1 MKKILTLMAA
11 MSACAGTAMASD
23 FNFAD
28 PTKDAEKPGSDLN
41 YNETAKAFSFT
52 VTKDDEITLT
62 ATGDVTVKLGGAVLT
77 AADGKYK
84 ATADGELTIE
94 LGTSAVTK
102 IVVVSSNSR
111 LVQAE
116 IEKAQDKMGEAI
128 AAVAKYVNY
137 LDFYNKVQ
145 EEISKAGQKVQD
157 VKAKLA
163 ELKEANNVTDD
174 NREAL
179 IAELTSTT
187 LLADDN
193 YGAVVM
199 AENAIAKADEAFA
212 KYKEIVEVDSKIA
225 TSALDKANGTATK
238 DEWRDNGG
246 EAINNTTMFTHNLK
260 AVKNNRGDVTGTAL
274 DGFKTTWIEG
284 EWKSLKDSVNTI
296 KNDALAEL
304 GKYPNSFKGYKYV
317 KSDFFYYENGSDE
330 NDPDNGKLWVNDDV
344 LTDQAAFQ
352 AKYQEVVAK
361 LRNVIARANFER
373 DNLKTVNDLTAK
385 VNKVDDALKAGAPF
399 ALDADN
405 DFNLLKEQ
413 ITAMQ
418 TEISNSEN
426 RYMYGQDELSTF
438 VTNISGVSTMLDAFY
453 TELVGKARTDLE
465 AKLDAAQKNLT
476 KVSYEVSA
484 KYEHESATQVEYQ
497 KQFSEQQN
505 KLDEVKKNV
514 AASAFPT
521 VQTDYKAFAD
531 RISNINKK
539 VDEIW
544 GTTLSSQKQEILTH
558 NQEAKDQIFKAIDA
572 VRADYSLYVEKIN
585 TWITDDATKAAAT
598 DLKANLNKLFS
609 IVNGLDDMKA
619 EVTEAV
625 DKMTENIK
633 KESDEEFGAHYEAN
647 KNIYRLTDDK
657 VKGYLNSTETV
668 SNTIYNELKAAAK
681 TANAK
686 AYYFVQHSYNIKS
699 IDWADDLIKTAKRNV
714 KTGDRNEKMSAAAAA
729 KFKVAY
735 GKIREKDLT
744 APEGQQGEG
753 YVKIAETE
761 IDRLNT
767 YDVDA
772 ADFKDNILADKV
784 VKNKDGKRELPEK
797 FIAPVETAVKALN
810 EELESYTTQ
819 YELIYEK
826 KVEWNTAKAKE
837 DELQAKVD
845 AWEEA
850 NKVAAENHF
859 NVNKELTLVN
869 EDLAKALENLE
880 EGCLTAKKCEDAT
893 NKALENYEVKMYM
906 IQHFTEAKANEAA
919 APVVSAKVAEVEKA
933 IADARTKVADYADD
947 IKNKAN
953 AELNTIDGKL
963 TTLKKSIDLSVKKNE
978 IAANKDGFI
987 ASLTTLAGDV
997 TKVLEAAA
1005 QAAKDADLDYNG
1017 DGKVNVQDLVDADA
1031 DFQKTGD
1038 GFTFYKFL
1046 DAYLEYLSK

>member
-23 FNFAD
+23 FNFAN
-28 PTKDAEKPGSDLN
+28 PTVDAKEDGSSLKYD
-41 YNETAKAFSFT
+41 ETAKAFSFT
-52 VTKDDEITLT
+52 VTAEDEITLT
-62 ATGDVTVKLGGAVLT
+62 ATGAVTVKLNGTALT
-77 AADGKYK
+77 AVGGKYT
-84 ATADGELTIE
+84 ATSDGTLTIE

-116 IEKAQDKMGEAI
+116 IEKAQVKMGEAI
-128 AAVAKYVNY
+128 AAVAKYVGY
-137 LDFYNKVQ
+137 GVFYNAVQ
-145 EEISKAGQKVQD
+145 AEVSKAGQKVQD

-163 ELKEANNVTDD
+163 VLKETNSVTDA
-174 NREAL
+174 NRVAL
-179 IAELTSTT
+179 IAELNSDV
-187 LLADDN
+187 LLADGN
-193 YGAVVM
+193 YGAVKM
-199 AENAIAKADEAFA
+199 AENAVAEAETTFALFNKIIDTDAKEN
-212 KYKEIVEVDSKIA
+212 
-225 TSALDKANGTATK
+225 ALNALTKANGVATRG
-238 DEWRDNGG
+238 EWMVNGG
-246 EAINNTTMFTHNLK
+246 EKINNTTMFTHNLK
-260 AVKNNRGDVTGTAL
+260 AVKNQLGSVTKVEL
-274 DGFKTTWIEG
+274 DGFKTTWIES
-284 EWKSLKDSVNTI
+284 EWKNLNDEVNITI
-296 KNDALAEL
+296 KNAAVAEL
-304 GKYPNSFKGYKYV
+304 GKFPKAFV
-317 KSDFFYYENGSDE
+317 E
-330 NDPDNGKLWVNDDV
+330 NDE
-344 LTDQAAFQ
+344 QAFIEM
-352 AKYQEVVAK
+352 YQEVVEK

-385 VNKVDDALKAGAPF
+385 VNKVDAALKAGAPF
-399 ALDADN
+399 VLDADN
-405 DFNLLKEQ
+405 DFTLLKEQ

-418 TEISNSEN
+418 TEINSSEN
-426 RYMYGQDELSTF
+426 RYMYSQDNFSEF
-438 VTNISGVSTMLDAFY
+438 VNTISGVSTKLDGFY
-453 TELVGKARTDLE
+453 TELVGKARTDLQ
-465 AKLDAAQKNLT
+465 AKLKAAQENLT

-484 KYEHESATQVEYQ
+484 KYEHESATQKEYQ

-505 KLDEVKKNV
+505 KLDKVKNDVK
-514 AASAFPT
+514 ASTFPT
-521 VQTDYKAFAD
+521 VQTDYKTFVD
-531 RISNINKK
+531 QISNINKK

-544 GTTLSSQKQEILTH
+544 GTTLSSQKAEILTH
-558 NQEAKDQIFKAIDA
+558 NQAAKDQIFKAIDA

-585 TWITDDATKAAAT
+585 TWINDDATKKAAT
-598 DLKANLNKLFS
+598 DLKANLNELFS

-647 KNIYRLTDDK
+647 KNIYRLTEDK
-657 VKGYLNSTETV
+657 VTGYLNSTKTV
-668 SNTIYNELKAAAK
+668 SDAIYDELKEAAT
-681 TANAK
+681 TANDK
-686 AYYFVQHSYNIKS
+686 AYDFVKTNTGYGVKS
-699 IDWADDLIKTAKRNV
+699 IRWATNLISDAKRNV
-714 KTGDRNEKMSAAAAA
+714 KTGDKNEKMSAEAAA
-729 KFKVAY
+729 KFKAAY
-735 GKIREKDLT
+735 DKIAQKDLT
-744 APEGQQGEG
+744 APKGEQGEG

-761 IDRLNT
+761 IERLYH
-767 YDVDA
+767 YDINK

-784 VKNKDGKRELPEK
+784 VKNKEGKRELPEQY
-797 FIAPVETAVKALN
+797 IAPVETAVNALN
-810 EELESYTTQ
+810 KELASYTAQ
-819 YELIYEK
+819 YKDIYAL
-826 KVEWNTAKAKE
+826 KVDWNTAKAKE

-845 AWEEA
+845 AWEKA
-850 NKVAAENHF
+850 NNVAAENHF

-869 EDLAKALENLE
+869 EDLANTLKNLE
-880 EGCLTAKKCEDAT
+880 KGCLTATKCQDAT
-893 NKALENYEVKMYM
+893 DKAKENYAVKMYM

-933 IADARTKVADYADD
+933 IADARTKVAVYADD

-953 AELNTIDGKL
+953 ADLNTIEGKL
-963 TTLKKSIDLSVKKNE
+963 TDLKNSIDASVKANT

>member
-23 FNFAD
+23 FNFAN
-28 PTKDAEKPGSDLN
+28 PTVDAKEDGSSPLKYDK
-41 YNETAKAFSFT
+41 TAKSFSFT
-52 VTKDDEITLT
+52 VTAEDEITLT
-62 ATGDVTVKLGGAVLT
+62 ATGNVTVKLNGTALT
-77 AADGKYK
+77 AENGKYK
-84 ATADGELTIE
+84 AKADGELTIE

-116 IEKAQDKMGEAI
+116 IEKAQVKMGDAI

-145 EEISKAGQKVQD
+145 EEISKAGRKVQD

-163 ELKEANNVTDD
+163 ELKETNSVTDD

-187 LLADDN
+187 LLADGN
-193 YGAVVM
+193 YGAVKM
-199 AENAIAKADEAFA
+199 AENAVAEAETTFALFNKIIGTEKEGDDAKVAID
-212 KYKEIVEVDSKIA
+212 
-225 TSALDKANGTATK
+225 ALNKANGTATQG
-238 DEWRDNGG
+238 EWMVNGG
-246 EAINNTTMFTHNLK
+246 EKINNTTMFTHNLK
-260 AVKNNRGDVTGTAL
+260 AVKKYGVVTGTEL
-274 DGFKTTWIEG
+274 DGFKTTWIE
-284 EWKSLKDSVNTI
+284 SVWNNLNKEVNETI
-296 KNDALAEL
+296 KNAAVAEL
-304 GKYPNSFKGYKYV
+304 GKFPKAFV
-317 KSDFFYYENGSDE
+317 E
-330 NDPDNGKLWVNDDV
+330 NDE
-344 LTDQAAFQ
+344 QAFIEM
-352 AKYQEVVAK
+352 YQEVVEK

-385 VNKVDDALKAGAPF
+385 VNKVDAALKAGAPF
-399 ALDADN
+399 VLDADN
-405 DFNLLKEQ
+405 DFTLLKEQ

-418 TEISNSEN
+418 TEINSSEN
-426 RYMYGQDELSTF
+426 RYMYSQDNFSEF
-438 VTNISGVSTMLDAFY
+438 VNTISGVSTKLDGFY
-453 TELVGKARTDLE
+453 TELVGKARTDLQT
-465 AKLDAAQKNLT
+465 KLKAAQENLT

-484 KYEHESATQVEYQ
+484 KYEHESATQKEYQ

-505 KLDEVKKNV
+505 KLDKVKKDV
-514 AASAFPT
+514 TDSTFPT
-521 VQTDYKAFAD
+521 VQTDYKTFVD
-531 RISNINKK
+531 QISNINKK

-544 GTTLSSQKQEILTH
+544 GTTLSKQKAEINTH
-558 NQEAKDQIFKAIDA
+558 NQEAKNQIFKAIDA

-585 TWITDDATKAAAT
+585 TWIEDDATKKAAT
-598 DLKANLNKLFS
+598 DLKANLNELFS

-647 KNIYRLTDDK
+647 KNIYRLTEDK
-657 VKGYLNSTETV
+657 VKGYLNSTKTV
-668 SNTIYNELKAAAK
+668 SDAIYDELKEAATTANDKAYDFVMNGYSVNTIGWANELIKAA
-681 TANAK
+681 
-686 AYYFVQHSYNIKS
+686 
-699 IDWADDLIKTAKRNV
+699 KRKV
-714 KTGDRNEKMSAAAAA
+714 KTGDKNEKMSAEAAA
-729 KFKVAY
+729 KFKAAY
-735 GKIREKDLT
+735 DKIAQKDLT
-744 APEGQQGEG
+744 APKGEQGEG

-761 IDRLNT
+761 IERLYN
-767 YDVDA
+767 YDINK

-784 VKNKDGKRELPEK
+784 VKNKEGKRELPEQY
-797 FIAPVETAVKALN
+797 IAPVETAVNALN
-810 EELESYTTQ
+810 NELESYKAQ
-819 YELIYEK
+819 YKDIYAL
-826 KVEWNTAKAKE
+826 KVDWNTAKAKE

-845 AWEEA
+845 AWEKA
-850 NKVAAENHF
+850 NNVAAENHF
-859 NVNKELTLVN
+859 NVNKELTAVN
-869 EDLAKALENLE
+869 ENLAKTLENLE
-880 EGCLTAKKCEDAT
+880 KGCLTATKCQDAT
-893 NKALENYEVKMYM
+893 DKAKENYAVKMYM

-953 AELNTIDGKL
+953 ADLNTIDGKL
-963 TTLKKSIDLSVKKNE
+963 TTLKNSIDASVKANT

-987 ASLTTLAGDV
+987 ASLTTLADDV

-1017 DGKVNVQDLVDADA
+1017 DGKVNVQDLLDADA
-1031 DFQKTGD
+1031 EFQNSGD
-1038 GFTFYKFL
+1038 GFTFYKFF

>member
-23 FNFAD
+23 FNFAN
-28 PTKDAEKPGSDLN
+28 PSVDAKEEGSALT

-52 VTKDDEITLT
+52 VTAEDEITLT
-62 ATGDVTVKLGGAVLT
+62 ATGDVTVKLNGSTLT
-77 AADGKYK
+77 AVDGKYK
-84 ATADGELTIE
+84 ATADGTLTIE

-116 IEKAQDKMGEAI
+116 IEKAQVKMGEAI
-128 AAVAKYVNY
+128 AAVAKYVGY
-137 LDFYNKVQ
+137 GDFYNAVQ
-145 EEISKAGQKVQD
+145 AEVSKAGQKVQD

-163 ELKEANNVTDD
+163 VLKETNSVTDA
-174 NREAL
+174 NRVAL
-179 IAELTSTT
+179 IAELNSDV
-187 LLADDN
+187 LLADGN
-193 YGAVVM
+193 YGAVKM
-199 AENAIAKADEAFA
+199 AENAVAEAETTFALFNKIIDTDAKEN
-212 KYKEIVEVDSKIA
+212 
-225 TSALDKANGTATK
+225 ALNALTKANGVATQG
-238 DEWRDNGG
+238 EWMVNGG
-246 EAINNTTMFTHNLK
+246 VKINNTTMFTHNLK
-260 AVKNNRGDVTGTAL
+260 AVKNQLGIVTKVEL
-274 DGFKTTWIEG
+274 DGFKTTWIES
-284 EWKSLKDSVNTI
+284 EWKNLNDEVNITI
-296 KNDALAEL
+296 KNAAVAEL
-304 GKYPNSFKGYKYV
+304 GKFPKAFVDN
-317 KSDFFYYENGSDE
+317 DE
-330 NDPDNGKLWVNDDV
+330 
-344 LTDQAAFQ
+344 QAFIEM
-352 AKYQEVVAK
+352 YQEVVEK
-361 LRNVIARANFER
+361 LHNVIARANFER

-385 VNKVDDALKAGAPF
+385 VNKVDAALKAGAPF
-399 ALDADN
+399 VLDADN
-405 DFNLLKEQ
+405 DFTLLKEQ

-418 TEISNSEN
+418 TEISSSEN
-426 RYMYGQDELSTF
+426 RYMYSQDNFSEF
-438 VTNISGVSTMLDAFY
+438 VNTISGVSTMLDGFY
-453 TELVGKARTDLE
+453 TELVGKARTDLQT
-465 AKLDAAQKNLT
+465 KLKAAQENLT

-484 KYEHESATQVEYQ
+484 KYEHESATQKEYQ

-521 VQTDYKAFAD
+521 VQTDYKAFVD
-531 RISNINKK
+531 QISNINKK

-544 GTTLSSQKQEILTH
+544 GTTLSSQKAEINTH
-558 NQEAKDQIFKAIDA
+558 NQAAKKKIFDAIDA

-585 TWITDDATKAAAT
+585 TWINDDATKKAAT
-598 DLKANLNKLFS
+598 DLKANLNELFS

-647 KNIYRLTDDK
+647 KNIYRLTEDK
-657 VKGYLNSTETV
+657 VTGYLNSTKTV
-668 SNTIYNELKAAAK
+668 SDAIYDELKEAAT

-686 AYYFVQHSYNIKS
+686 AYDFVKTNTGYGVKS
-699 IDWADDLIKTAKRNV
+699 IRWANNLISDAKYNV
-714 KTGDRNEKMSAAAAA
+714 KTGDKNEKMSAEAAA
-729 KFKVAY
+729 KFKAAY
-735 GKIREKDLT
+735 DKIAQKDLT
-744 APEGQQGEG
+744 APKGEQGEG

-761 IDRLNT
+761 IERLYN
-767 YDVDA
+767 YDINK

-784 VKNKDGKRELPEK
+784 VKNKEGKRELPEQY
-797 FIAPVETAVKALN
+797 IAPVETAVNALN
-810 EELESYTTQ
+810 NELESYKAQ
-819 YELIYEK
+819 YKDIYAL
-826 KVEWNTAKAKE
+826 KVDWNTAKAKE

-845 AWEEA
+845 AWEKA
-850 NKVAAENHF
+850 NNVAAENHF
-859 NVNKELTLVN
+859 NVNKELTAVN
-869 EDLAKALENLE
+869 ENLAKTLENLE
-880 EGCLTAKKCEDAT
+880 KGCLTATKCQDAT
-893 NKALENYEVKMYM
+893 DKAKENYAVKMYM

-953 AELNTIDGKL
+953 ADLNTIDGKL
-963 TTLKKSIDLSVKKNE
+963 TTLKNSIDASVKANT

-1017 DGKVNVQDLVDADA
+1017 DGKVDVKDLVDADA
-1031 DFQKTGD
+1031 DFQNTGD

>member
-23 FNFAD
+23 FNFAN
-28 PTKDAEKPGSDLN
+28 PTVDAKEDGSSLKYD
-41 YNETAKAFSFT
+41 ETAKAFSFT
-52 VTKDDEITLT
+52 VTAEDEITLT
-62 ATGDVTVKLGGAVLT
+62 ATGAVTVKLNGTALT
-77 AADGKYK
+77 AVGGKYT
-84 ATADGELTIE
+84 ATSDGTLTIE

-116 IEKAQDKMGEAI
+116 IEKAQAKMGEAV

-163 ELKEANNVTDD
+163 VLKETNSVTDA
-174 NREAL
+174 NRVAL
-179 IAELTSTT
+179 IAELNSDV
-187 LLADDN
+187 LLADGN
-193 YGAVVM
+193 YGAVKM
-199 AENAIAKADEAFA
+199 AENAVAEAETTFALFNKIIDTDAKEN
-212 KYKEIVEVDSKIA
+212 
-225 TSALDKANGTATK
+225 ALNALTKANGVATQG
-238 DEWRDNGG
+238 EWMVNGG
-246 EAINNTTMFTHNLK
+246 EKINNTTMFTHNLK
-260 AVKNNRGDVTGTAL
+260 AVKNHLGIVTKVEL
-274 DGFKTTWIEG
+274 DGFKTTWIES
-284 EWKSLKDSVNTI
+284 EWKNLNKEVNETI
-296 KNDALAEL
+296 KNAAVAEL
-304 GKYPNSFKGYKYV
+304 GKFPKAFVDN
-317 KSDFFYYENGSDE
+317 DE
-330 NDPDNGKLWVNDDV
+330 
-344 LTDQAAFQ
+344 QAFIEM
-352 AKYQEVVAK
+352 YQEVVEK
-361 LRNVIARANFER
+361 LHNVIARANFER

-385 VNKVDDALKAGAPF
+385 VNKVDAALKAGAPF
-399 ALDADN
+399 VLDADN
-405 DFNLLKEQ
+405 DFTLLKEQ

-418 TEISNSEN
+418 TEISSSEN
-426 RYMYGQDELSTF
+426 RYMYSQDNFSEF
-438 VTNISGVSTMLDAFY
+438 VNTISGVSTKLDGFY
-453 TELVGKARTDLE
+453 TELVGKARTDLQT
-465 AKLDAAQKNLT
+465 KLKAAQENLT

-484 KYEHESATQVEYQ
+484 KYEHESATQKEYQ

-521 VQTDYKAFAD
+521 VQTDYKTFVD
-531 RISNINKK
+531 QISNINKK

-544 GTTLSSQKQEILTH
+544 GTTLSSQKAEINTH
-558 NQEAKDQIFKAIDA
+558 NQAAKKKIFDAIDA

-585 TWITDDATKAAAT
+585 TWINDDATKKAAT
-598 DLKANLNKLFS
+598 DLKANLNELFS

-647 KNIYRLTDDK
+647 KNIYRLTEDK
-657 VKGYLNSTETV
+657 VTGYLNSTKTV
-668 SNTIYNELKAAAK
+668 SDAIYDELKEAAT

-686 AYYFVQHSYNIKS
+686 AYDFVKTNTGYGVKS
-699 IDWADDLIKTAKRNV
+699 IRWANNLISDAKYNV
-714 KTGDRNEKMSAAAAA
+714 KTGDKNEKMSAEAAA
-729 KFKVAY
+729 KFKAAY
-735 GKIREKDLT
+735 DKIAQKDLT
-744 APEGQQGEG
+744 APKGEQGEG

-761 IDRLNT
+761 IERLYN
-767 YDVDA
+767 YDINK

-784 VKNKDGKRELPEK
+784 VKNKEGKRELPEQY
-797 FIAPVETAVKALN
+797 IAPVETAVNALN
-810 EELESYTTQ
+810 NELESYKAQ
-819 YELIYEK
+819 YKDIYAL
-826 KVEWNTAKAKE
+826 KVDWNTAKAKE

-845 AWEEA
+845 AWEKA
-850 NKVAAENHF
+850 NNVAAENHF
-859 NVNKELTLVN
+859 NVNKELTAVN
-869 EDLAKALENLE
+869 ENLAKTLENLE
-880 EGCLTAKKCEDAT
+880 KGCLTATKCQDAT
-893 NKALENYEVKMYM
+893 DKAKENYAVKMYM

-953 AELNTIDGKL
+953 ADLNTIDGKL
-963 TTLKKSIDLSVKKNE
+963 TTLKNSIDASVKANT

-1017 DGKVNVQDLVDADA
+1017 DGKVDVKDLVDADA
-1031 DFQKTGD
+1031 DFQNTGD

>member
-23 FNFAD
+23 FNFAN
-28 PTKDAEKPGSDLN
+28 PTVDAKEDGSALT

-52 VTKDDEITLT
+52 VTAEDEITLT
-62 ATGDVTVKLGGAVLT
+62 ATGDVTVKLNGSTLT
-77 AADGKYK
+77 AVDGKYK
-84 ATADGELTIE
+84 ATADGTLTIE

-116 IEKAQDKMGEAI
+116 IEKAQVKMGEAI
-128 AAVAKYVNY
+128 AAVAKYVGY
-137 LDFYNKVQ
+137 GDFYNAVQ
-145 EEISKAGQKVQD
+145 AEVSKAGQKVQD

-163 ELKEANNVTDD
+163 VLKETNSVTDA
-174 NREAL
+174 NRVAL
-179 IAELTSTT
+179 IAELNSDV
-187 LLADDN
+187 LLADGN
-193 YGAVVM
+193 YGAVKI
-199 AENAIAKADEAFA
+199 AENAVAEAETTFALFNKIIDTDAKEN
-212 KYKEIVEVDSKIA
+212 
-225 TSALDKANGTATK
+225 ALNALTKANGVATQG
-238 DEWRDNGG
+238 EWMVNGG
-246 EAINNTTMFTHNLK
+246 VKINNTTMFTHNLK
-260 AVKNNRGDVTGTAL
+260 AVKNQLGIVTKVEL
-274 DGFKTTWIEG
+274 DGFKTTWIKS
-284 EWKSLKDSVNTI
+284 EWKNLNDEVNITI
-296 KNDALAEL
+296 KNAAVAEL
-304 GKYPNSFKGYKYV
+304 GKFPKAFV
-317 KSDFFYYENGSDE
+317 E
-330 NDPDNGKLWVNDDV
+330 NDE
-344 LTDQAAFQ
+344 QAFVEMY
-352 AKYQEVVAK
+352 KEVVEK

-385 VNKVDDALKAGAPF
+385 VNKVDAALKAGAPF

-405 DFNLLKEQ
+405 DFTLLKEQ

-418 TEISNSEN
+418 TEINSSEN
-426 RYMYGQDELSTF
+426 RYMYSQDNFSEF
-438 VTNISGVSTMLDAFY
+438 VNTISGVSTKLDGFY

-484 KYEHESATQVEYQ
+484 KYEHESATQKEYQ

-505 KLDEVKKNV
+505 KLDKVKNDVK
-514 AASAFPT
+514 ASTFPT
-521 VQTDYKAFAD
+521 VQTDYKTFVD
-531 RISNINKK
+531 QISNINKK

-544 GTTLSSQKQEILTH
+544 GTTLSSQKAEILTH
-558 NQEAKDQIFKAIDA
+558 NQAAKDQIFKAIDA

-585 TWITDDATKAAAT
+585 TWINDDATKKAAT
-598 DLKANLNKLFS
+598 DLKANLNELFS

-647 KNIYRLTDDK
+647 KNIYRLTEDK
-657 VKGYLNSTETV
+657 VTGYLNSTKTV
-668 SNTIYNELKAAAK
+668 SDAIYDELKEAAT
-681 TANAK
+681 TANDK
-686 AYYFVQHSYNIKS
+686 AYDFVKTNTGYGVKS
-699 IDWADDLIKTAKRNV
+699 IRWATNLISDAKRNV
-714 KTGDRNEKMSAAAAA
+714 KTGDKNEKMSVEAAA
-729 KFKVAY
+729 KFKAAY
-735 GKIREKDLT
+735 DKIAQKDLT
-744 APEGQQGEG
+744 APKGEQGEG

-761 IDRLNT
+761 IERLYN
-767 YDVDA
+767 YDINK

-784 VKNKDGKRELPEK
+784 VKNKEGKRELPEQY
-797 FIAPVETAVKALN
+797 IAPVETAVNALN
-810 EELESYTTQ
+810 KELASYTAQ
-819 YELIYEK
+819 YKDIYAL
-826 KVEWNTAKAKE
+826 KVDWNTAKAKE

-845 AWEEA
+845 AWEKA
-850 NKVAAENHF
+850 NNVAAENHF

-869 EDLAKALENLE
+869 EDLANTLKNLE
-880 EGCLTAKKCEDAT
+880 KGCLIATKCQDAT
-893 NKALENYEVKMYM
+893 DKAKENYAVKMYM

-933 IADARTKVADYADD
+933 IADARTKVAVYADD

-953 AELNTIDGKL
+953 ADLNTIDGKL
-963 TTLKKSIDLSVKKNE
+963 TDLKKSIDLSVEKNT

-987 ASLTTLAGDV
+987 ANLTTLAGDV

-1017 DGKVNVQDLVDADA
+1017 DGKVDVKDLVDADA
-1031 DFQKTGD
+1031 DFQNTGD

>member
-23 FNFAD
+23 FNFAN
-28 PTKDAEKPGSDLN
+28 PTVDAKEDGSSLKYD
-41 YNETAKAFSFT
+41 ETAKAFSFT
-52 VTKDDEITLT
+52 VTAEDEITLT
-62 ATGDVTVKLGGAVLT
+62 ATGDVTVKLNGSTLT
-77 AADGKYK
+77 AVDGKYK
-84 ATADGELTIE
+84 ATADGTLTIE

-111 LVQAE
+111 KVQTE
-116 IEKAQDKMGEAI
+116 IEKAQAKMGEAI
-128 AAVAKYVNY
+128 AAVAKYVGY
-137 LDFYNKVQ
+137 SEFYNKVQ
-145 EEISKAGQKVQD
+145 AEVSKAGQKVQD

-163 ELKEANNVTDD
+163 VLKETNKVTNE
-174 NREAL
+174 NRDAL
-179 IAELTSTT
+179 IAELNSTT
-187 LLADDN
+187 LLADGT
-193 YGAVVM
+193 YGAVKM
-199 AENAIAKADEAFA
+199 AEDAIAKADATFA
-212 KYKEIVEVDSKIA
+212 LFTKIIDTDA
-225 TSALDKANGTATK
+225 KVALDALTKANGTATQG
-238 DEWRDNGG
+238 EWVVNGG
-246 EAINNTTMFTHNLK
+246 EKINNTTMFTHNLK
-260 AVKNNRGDVTGTAL
+260 AVKNHGIVTGTAL
-274 DGFKTTWIEG
+274 DGFKTTWIES
-284 EWKSLKDSVNTI
+284 EWKNLNDEVNKTI
-296 KNDALAEL
+296 KDAAVAEL
-304 GKYPNSFKGYKYV
+304 GKYPNAFV
-317 KSDFFYYENGSDE
+317 E
-330 NDPDNGKLWVNDDV
+330 NDE
-344 LTDQAAFQ
+344 QAFVAM
-352 AKYQEVVAK
+352 YNEVVEK

-385 VNKVDDALKAGAPF
+385 VNKVDAALKAGAPF

-405 DFNLLKEQ
+405 DFTLLKEQ

-418 TEISNSEN
+418 TEINSSEN
-426 RYMYGQDELSTF
+426 RYMYSQDNFSEF
-438 VTNISGVSTMLDAFY
+438 VNTISGVSTKLDGFY
-453 TELVGKARTDLE
+453 TELVGKARTDLQ
-465 AKLDAAQKNLT
+465 AKLKAAQENLT

-484 KYEHESATQVEYQ
+484 KYEHESATQKEYQ

-505 KLDEVKKNV
+505 KLDKVKNDVK
-514 AASAFPT
+514 ASTFPT
-521 VQTDYKAFAD
+521 VQTDYKTFVD
-531 RISNINKK
+531 QVSNINKK

-544 GTTLSSQKQEILTH
+544 GTTLSSQKAEINTH
-558 NQEAKDQIFKAIDA
+558 NQAAKNQIFKAIDA

-585 TWITDDATKAAAT
+585 TWINDDATKKAAT
-598 DLKANLNKLFS
+598 DLKANLNELFS

-647 KNIYRLTDDK
+647 KNIYRLTEDK
-657 VKGYLNSTETV
+657 VTGYLNSTKTV
-668 SNTIYNELKAAAK
+668 SDAIYDELKEAAT

-686 AYYFVQHSYNIKS
+686 AYNFVKTNTNYGVKS
-699 IDWADDLIKTAKRNV
+699 IRWANNLISDAKYNV
-714 KTGDRNEKMSAAAAA
+714 KTGDKNEKMSAEAAA
-729 KFKVAY
+729 KFKAAY
-735 GKIREKDLT
+735 DKIAQKDLT
-744 APEGQQGEG
+744 APKGEQGEG

-761 IDRLNT
+761 IERLYN
-767 YDVDA
+767 YDINK

-784 VKNKDGKRELPEK
+784 VKNKEGKRELPEQY
-797 FIAPVETAVKALN
+797 IAPVETAVNALN
-810 EELESYTTQ
+810 KELESYTAQ
-819 YELIYEK
+819 YKDIYAL
-826 KVEWNTAKAKE
+826 KVDWNTAKAKE

-845 AWEEA
+845 AWEKA
-850 NKVAAENHF
+850 NNVAAENHF

-869 EDLAKALENLE
+869 EDLANTLKNLE
-880 EGCLTAKKCEDAT
+880 KGCLTATKCQDAT
-893 NKALENYEVKMYM
+893 DKAKENYAVKMYM

-953 AELNTIDGKL
+953 ADLNTIEGKL
-963 TTLKKSIDLSVKKNE
+963 TTLKNSIDASVKANT

>member
-23 FNFAD
+23 FNFAN
-28 PTKDAEKPGSDLN
+28 PSVDAKEEGSALT

-52 VTKDDEITLT
+52 VTAEDEITLT
-62 ATGDVTVKLGGAVLT
+62 ATGDVTVKLNGTALT
-77 AADGKYK
+77 AEDGKYK
-84 ATADGELTIE
+84 ATADGTLTIE

-116 IEKAQDKMGEAI
+116 IEKAQVKMGEAI
-128 AAVAKYVNY
+128 AAVAKYVGY
-137 LDFYNKVQ
+137 GDFYNKVQ
-145 EEISKAGQKVQD
+145 AEISKAGQKVQD

-163 ELKEANNVTDD
+163 ELKETNKVTDD

-187 LLADDN
+187 LLADGN
-193 YGAVVM
+193 YGAVKM
-199 AENAIAKADEAFA
+199 AENAVAEAETTFALFNKIIDTDAKEN
-212 KYKEIVEVDSKIA
+212 
-225 TSALDKANGTATK
+225 ALNALTHANGPANQG
-238 DEWRDNGG
+238 EWIHYKG
-246 EAINNTTMFTHNLK
+246 EKINNTNLFTHNLK
-260 AVKNNRGDVTGTAL
+260 AVKNNLGFVTGTEL
-274 DGFKTTWIEG
+274 DGFKTTWIES
-284 EWKSLKDSVNTI
+284 EWKKLNDEVNITI
-296 KNDALAEL
+296 KNAAVAEL
-304 GKYPNSFKGYKYV
+304 GKFPKAFV
-317 KSDFFYYENGSDE
+317 E
-330 NDPDNGKLWVNDDV
+330 NDE
-344 LTDQAAFQ
+344 QAFVEMY
-352 AKYQEVVAK
+352 KEVVEK

-385 VNKVDDALKAGAPF
+385 VNKVDAALKAGAPF
-399 ALDADN
+399 ALNADN
-405 DFNLLKEQ
+405 DFTLLKEQ

-418 TEISNSEN
+418 TEINSSEN
-426 RYMYGQDELSTF
+426 RYMYSQDNFTEF
-438 VTNISGVSTMLDAFY
+438 VNTISGVSTKLDGFY

-484 KYEHESATQVEYQ
+484 KYEHESATQIKYQ

-505 KLDEVKKNV
+505 SLDKVKKEV
-514 AASAFPT
+514 AASTFPT
-521 VQTDYKAFAD
+521 VQTDYKAFVD
-531 RISNINKK
+531 QISNINKK

-544 GTTLSSQKQEILTH
+544 GTTLSEQKSEILTH
-558 NQEAKDQIFKAIDA
+558 NQAAKDQIFKAIDA

-585 TWITDDATKAAAT
+585 TWINDDATKKAAT
-598 DLKANLNKLFS
+598 DLKANLNELFS

-625 DKMTENIK
+625 NKMTENIK

-647 KNIYRLTDDK
+647 KNIYRLTEDK
-657 VKGYLNSTETV
+657 VTGYLNSTKTV
-668 SNTIYNELKAAAK
+668 SDAIYDELKEAATTANDKAYDFVMNGYSVNTIGWANELIKAA
-681 TANAK
+681 
-686 AYYFVQHSYNIKS
+686 
-699 IDWADDLIKTAKRNV
+699 KRKV
-714 KTGDRNEKMSAAAAA
+714 KTGDKNEKMSAKAAA
-729 KFKVAY
+729 KFIAAY
-735 GKIREKDLT
+735 GKIAQKDLT
-744 APEGQQGEG
+744 APKGEQGEG
-753 YVKIAETE
+753 YVEIAKTE
-761 IDRLNT
+761 INRLKN
-767 YDVDA
+767 YDINK

-784 VKNKDGKRELPEK
+784 VKNKEGKRELPEQY
-797 FIAPVETAVKALN
+797 IAPVETAVNALN
-810 EELESYTTQ
+810 QELESYKLQ
-819 YELIYEK
+819 YTDIYDL
-826 KVEWNTAKAKE
+826 KVKWNTAKAKE
-837 DELQAKVD
+837 DELQAKVN

-850 NKVAAENHF
+850 NKVAPENHF

-880 EGCLTAKKCEDAT
+880 KGCLTASKCKEAT
-893 NKALENYEVKMYM
+893 EKAKENYAVKMYM

-933 IADARTKVADYADD
+933 IADARTKVAVYADD

-953 AELNTIDGKL
+953 ADLNTIEGKL
-963 TTLKKSIDLSVKKNE
+963 TDLKKSIDLSVEKNT
-978 IAANKDGFI
+978 IAANKDGYI

-1017 DGKVNVQDLVDADA
+1017 DGKVDVKDLVDADA

>member
-23 FNFAD
+23 FNFAN
-28 PTKDAEKPGSDLN
+28 PSVDAKEEGSALT

-52 VTKDDEITLT
+52 VTAEDEITLT
-62 ATGDVTVKLGGAVLT
+62 ATGDVTVKLNGSTLT
-77 AADGKYK
+77 AVDGKYK
-84 ATADGELTIE
+84 ATADGTLTIE

-116 IEKAQDKMGEAI
+116 IEKAQVKMGEAI
-128 AAVAKYVNY
+128 AAVAKYVGY
-137 LDFYNKVQ
+137 GDFYNAVQ
-145 EEISKAGQKVQD
+145 AEVSKAGQKVQD

-163 ELKEANNVTDD
+163 VLKETNSVTDA
-174 NREAL
+174 NRVAL
-179 IAELTSTT
+179 IAELNSDV
-187 LLADDN
+187 LLADGN
-193 YGAVVM
+193 YGAVKM
-199 AENAIAKADEAFA
+199 AENAVAEAETTFALFNKIIDTDAKEN
-212 KYKEIVEVDSKIA
+212 
-225 TSALDKANGTATK
+225 ALNALTKANGVATQG
-238 DEWRDNGG
+238 EWMVNGDVK
-246 EAINNTTMFTHNLK
+246 INNTTMFTHNLK
-260 AVKNNRGDVTGTAL
+260 AVKNQLGIVTKVEL
-274 DGFKTTWIEG
+274 DGFKTTWIES
-284 EWKSLKDSVNTI
+284 EWKNLNDEVNITI
-296 KNDALAEL
+296 KNAAVAEL
-304 GKYPNSFKGYKYV
+304 GKFPKAFV
-317 KSDFFYYENGSDE
+317 E
-330 NDPDNGKLWVNDDV
+330 NDE
-344 LTDQAAFQ
+344 QAFIEM
-352 AKYQEVVAK
+352 YQEVVEK
-361 LRNVIARANFER
+361 LHNVIARANFER

-385 VNKVDDALKAGAPF
+385 VNKVDAALKAGAPF
-399 ALDADN
+399 VLDADN
-405 DFNLLKEQ
+405 DFTLLKEQ

-418 TEISNSEN
+418 TEISSSEN
-426 RYMYGQDELSTF
+426 RYMYSQDNFSEF
-438 VTNISGVSTMLDAFY
+438 VNTISGVSTKLDGFY
-453 TELVGKARTDLE
+453 TELVGKARTDLQ
-465 AKLDAAQKNLT
+465 AKLKAAQENLT

-484 KYEHESATQVEYQ
+484 KYEHESATQKEYQ

-521 VQTDYKAFAD
+521 VQTDYKAFVD
-531 RISNINKK
+531 QISNINKK

-544 GTTLSSQKQEILTH
+544 GTTLSSQKAEINTH
-558 NQEAKDQIFKAIDA
+558 NQEAKKKIFDAIDA

-585 TWITDDATKAAAT
+585 TWINDDATKKAAT
-598 DLKANLNKLFS
+598 DLKANLNELFS

-647 KNIYRLTDDK
+647 KNIYRLTEDK
-657 VKGYLNSTETV
+657 VTGYLNSTKTV
-668 SNTIYNELKAAAK
+668 SDAIYDELKEAAT

-686 AYYFVQHSYNIKS
+686 AYDFVKTNTGYGVKS
-699 IDWADDLIKTAKRNV
+699 IRWANNLISDAKYNV
-714 KTGDRNEKMSAAAAA
+714 KTGDKNEKMSAEAAA
-729 KFKVAY
+729 KFKAAY
-735 GKIREKDLT
+735 DKIAQKDLT
-744 APEGQQGEG
+744 APKGEQGEG

-761 IDRLNT
+761 IERLKN
-767 YDVDA
+767 YDINK

-784 VKNKDGKRELPEK
+784 VKNKEGKRELPEQY
-797 FIAPVETAVKALN
+797 IAPVETAVNALN
-810 EELESYTTQ
+810 NELESYKAQ
-819 YELIYEK
+819 YKDIYAL
-826 KVEWNTAKAKE
+826 KVDWNTAKAKE

-845 AWEEA
+845 AWEKA
-850 NKVAAENHF
+850 NNVTAENHF
-859 NVNKELTLVN
+859 NVNKELTAVN
-869 EDLAKALENLE
+869 ENLAKTLENLE
-880 EGCLTAKKCEDAT
+880 KGCLTATKCQDAT
-893 NKALENYEVKMYM
+893 DKAKENYAVKMYM

-953 AELNTIDGKL
+953 ADLNTIDGKL
-963 TTLKKSIDLSVKKNE
+963 TTLKNSIDASVKANT

-1017 DGKVNVQDLVDADA
+1017 DGKVDVKDLVDADA
-1031 DFQKTGD
+1031 DFQNTGD

>member
-23 FNFAD
+23 FNFAN
-28 PTKDAEKPGSDLN
+28 PTVDAKEDGSALT

-52 VTKDDEITLT
+52 VTAEDEITLT
-62 ATGDVTVKLGGAVLT
+62 ATGAVTVKLNGTALSAV
-77 AADGKYK
+77 DGKYK

-116 IEKAQDKMGEAI
+116 IEKAQVKMGEAI
-128 AAVAKYVNY
+128 AAVAKYVGY
-137 LDFYNKVQ
+137 GDFYNAVQ
-145 EEISKAGQKVQD
+145 AEVSKAGQKVQD

-163 ELKEANNVTDD
+163 VLKETNSVTDA
-174 NREAL
+174 NRVAL
-179 IAELTSTT
+179 IAELNSDV
-187 LLADDN
+187 LLADGN
-193 YGAVVM
+193 YGAVKM
-199 AENAIAKADEAFA
+199 AENAVAEAETTFALFNKIIDTDAKEN
-212 KYKEIVEVDSKIA
+212 
-225 TSALDKANGTATK
+225 ALNALTKANGVATQG
-238 DEWRDNGG
+238 EWMVNGG
-246 EAINNTTMFTHNLK
+246 VKINNTTMFTHNLK
-260 AVKNNRGDVTGTAL
+260 AVKNQLGIVTKVEL
-274 DGFKTTWIEG
+274 DGFKTTWIES
-284 EWKSLKDSVNTI
+284 EWKNLNDEVNITI
-296 KNDALAEL
+296 KNAAVAEL
-304 GKYPNSFKGYKYV
+304 GKFPKAFV
-317 KSDFFYYENGSDE
+317 E
-330 NDPDNGKLWVNDDV
+330 NDE
-344 LTDQAAFQ
+344 QAFIEM
-352 AKYQEVVAK
+352 YQEVVEK

-385 VNKVDDALKAGAPF
+385 VNKVDAALKAGAPF
-399 ALDADN
+399 VLDADN
-405 DFNLLKEQ
+405 DFTLLKEQ

-418 TEISNSEN
+418 TEISSSEN
-426 RYMYGQDELSTF
+426 RYMYSQDNFSEF
-438 VTNISGVSTMLDAFY
+438 VNTISGVSTKLDGFY
-453 TELVGKARTDLE
+453 TELVGKARTDLQ
-465 AKLDAAQKNLT
+465 AKLKAAQENLT

-484 KYEHESATQVEYQ
+484 KYEHESATQKEYQ

-521 VQTDYKAFAD
+521 VQTDYKAFVD
-531 RISNINKK
+531 QISNINKK

-544 GTTLSSQKQEILTH
+544 GTTLSSQKAEINTH
-558 NQEAKDQIFKAIDA
+558 NQEAKKKIFDAIDA

-585 TWITDDATKAAAT
+585 TWINDDATKKAAT
-598 DLKANLNKLFS
+598 DLKANLNELFS

-647 KNIYRLTDDK
+647 KNIYRLTEDK
-657 VKGYLNSTETV
+657 VTGYLNSTKTV
-668 SNTIYNELKAAAK
+668 SDAIYDELKEAAT

-686 AYYFVQHSYNIKS
+686 AYDFVKTNTGYGVKS
-699 IDWADDLIKTAKRNV
+699 IRWANNLISDAKYNV
-714 KTGDRNEKMSAAAAA
+714 KTGDKNEKMSAEAAA
-729 KFKVAY
+729 KFKAAY
-735 GKIREKDLT
+735 DKIAQKDLT
-744 APEGQQGEG
+744 APKGEQGEG

-761 IDRLNT
+761 IERLYN
-767 YDVDA
+767 YDINK

-784 VKNKDGKRELPEK
+784 VKNKEGKRELPEQY
-797 FIAPVETAVKALN
+797 IAPVETAVNALN
-810 EELESYTTQ
+810 NELESYKAQ
-819 YELIYEK
+819 YKDIYAL
-826 KVEWNTAKAKE
+826 KVDWNTAKAKE

-845 AWEEA
+845 AWEKA
-850 NKVAAENHF
+850 NNVTAENHF
-859 NVNKELTLVN
+859 NVNKELTAVN
-869 EDLAKALENLE
+869 ENLAKTLENLE
-880 EGCLTAKKCEDAT
+880 KGCLTATKCQDAT
-893 NKALENYEVKMYM
+893 DKAKENYAVKMYM

-953 AELNTIDGKL
+953 ADLNTIDGKL
-963 TTLKKSIDLSVKKNE
+963 TTLKNSIDASVKANT

-1017 DGKVNVQDLVDADA
+1017 DGKVDVKDLVDADA
-1031 DFQKTGD
+1031 DFQNTGD

>member
-23 FNFAD
+23 FNFAN
-28 PTKDAEKPGSDLN
+28 PTVDAKEDGSALT

-52 VTKDDEITLT
+52 VTAEDEITLT
-62 ATGDVTVKLGGAVLT
+62 ATGDVTVKLNGAVLT

-116 IEKAQDKMGEAI
+116 IEKAQVKMGEVI
-128 AAVAKYVNY
+128 AAAAKYVNY
-137 LDFYNKVQ
+137 LDFYNAVQ
-145 EEISKAGQKVQD
+145 AEISKAGQKVQD

-163 ELKEANNVTDD
+163 EYKEANNVTDANKD
-174 NREAL
+174 AL
-179 IAELTSTT
+179 IAELNSTV
-187 LLADDN
+187 LLADGN
-193 YGAVVM
+193 YGAVKM
-199 AENAIAKADEAFA
+199 AEDAIAKADDTFA
-212 KYKEIVEVDSKIA
+212 LFEKIIGA
-225 TSALDKANGTATK
+225 DAQKALNALTKANGVATQG
-238 DEWRDNGG
+238 EWMTNGG
-246 EAINNTTMFTHNLK
+246 EKINNTTMFTHNLK
-260 AVKNNRGDVTGTAL
+260 AVKNSLGWVTGTEL
-274 DGFKTTWIEG
+274 DGFKTTWIES
-284 EWKSLKDSVNTI
+284 EWNNLNKEVNTTI
-296 KNDALAEL
+296 KNAAIAEL
-304 GKYPNSFKGYKYV
+304 NKYPAAFV
-317 KSDFFYYENGSDE
+317 E
-330 NDPDNGKLWVNDDV
+330 NDE
-344 LTDQAAFQ
+344 QAFVDM
-352 AKYQEVVAK
+352 YQEVVEK
-361 LRNVIARANFER
+361 LANVIARANFER

-385 VNKVDDALKAGAPF
+385 VNKVDEALKAGAPF

-405 DFNLLKEQ
+405 DFTLLKEQ

-418 TEISNSEN
+418 TEISSSEN
-426 RYMYGQDELSTF
+426 RYMYSQDNFSEF
-438 VTNISGVSTMLDAFY
+438 VNTISGVSTKLDAFY

-505 KLDEVKKNV
+505 KLDKVKKEV

-531 RISNINKK
+531 QISNINKK

-544 GTTLSSQKQEILTH
+544 GTTLSSQKAEILTH

-585 TWITDDATKAAAT
+585 TWINDDATKAAAT
-598 DLKANLNKLFS
+598 DLKANLNELFS

-647 KNIYRLTDDK
+647 KNIYRLTEDK
-657 VKGYLNSTETV
+657 VTGYLNSTKTV
-668 SNTIYNELKAAAK
+668 SDAIYDELKAAAK

-686 AYYFVQHSYNIKS
+686 AYNFVKTNTSYGVKS
-699 IDWADDLIKTAKRNV
+699 IRWATNLISDAKYNV
-714 KTGDRNEKMSAAAAA
+714 KTGDKNEKMSAEAAD
-729 KFKVAY
+729 KFKAAY
-735 GKIREKDLT
+735 DKIATKDLT

-761 IDRLNT
+761 IERLYK
-767 YDVDA
+767 YDITK

-784 VKNKDGKRELPEK
+784 VKNKDGKRELPEQY
-797 FIAPVETAVKALN
+797 IAPVETAVNALN
-810 EELESYTTQ
+810 KELESYKAQ
-819 YELIYEK
+819 YKDIYAL
-826 KVEWNTAKAKE
+826 KVDWNTAKAKE

-845 AWEEA
+845 AWEKA
-850 NKVAAENHF
+850 NNVAAENHF

-869 EDLAKALENLE
+869 ENLASTLKSLE
-880 EGCLTAKKCEDAT
+880 EGCLTAQKCQEAT
-893 NKALENYEVKMYM
+893 DKAKENYAVKMYM

-953 AELNTIDGKL
+953 ADLNTIDGKL
-963 TTLKKSIDLSVKKNE
+963 TDLKKSIDASVKANT

-987 ASLTTLAGDV
+987 ANLTTLAGDV

>member
-23 FNFAD
+23 FNFAN
-28 PTKDAEKPGSDLN
+28 PSVDAKEEGSALT

-52 VTKDDEITLT
+52 VTAEDEITLT
-62 ATGDVTVKLGGAVLT
+62 ATGDVTVKLNGSTLT
-77 AADGKYK
+77 AVDGKYK
-84 ATADGELTIE
+84 ATADGTLTIE

-111 LVQAE
+111 KVQTE
-116 IEKAQDKMGEAI
+116 IEKAQAKMGEAI
-128 AAVAKYVNY
+128 AAVAKYVGY
-137 LDFYNKVQ
+137 GDFYNAVQ
-145 EEISKAGQKVQD
+145 AEVSKAGQKVQD

-163 ELKEANNVTDD
+163 VLKETNSVTDA
-174 NREAL
+174 NRVAL
-179 IAELTSTT
+179 IAELNSDV
-187 LLADDN
+187 LLADGN
-193 YGAVVM
+193 YGAVKM
-199 AENAIAKADEAFA
+199 AENAVAEAETTFALFNKIIDTDAKEN
-212 KYKEIVEVDSKIA
+212 
-225 TSALDKANGTATK
+225 ALNALTKANGVATQG
-238 DEWRDNGG
+238 EWMVNGG
-246 EAINNTTMFTHNLK
+246 VKINNTTMFTHNLK
-260 AVKNNRGDVTGTAL
+260 AVKNHGIVTGTAL
-274 DGFKTTWIEG
+274 DGFKTTWIES
-284 EWKSLKDSVNTI
+284 EWKNLNDEVNKTI
-296 KNDALAEL
+296 KDAAVAEL
-304 GKYPNSFKGYKYV
+304 GKYPNAFV
-317 KSDFFYYENGSDE
+317 E
-330 NDPDNGKLWVNDDV
+330 NDE
-344 LTDQAAFQ
+344 QAFVAM
-352 AKYQEVVAK
+352 YNEVVEK

-385 VNKVDDALKAGAPF
+385 VNKVDAALKAGAPF

-405 DFNLLKEQ
+405 DFTLLKEQ

-418 TEISNSEN
+418 TEINSSEN
-426 RYMYGQDELSTF
+426 RYMYSQDNFSEF
-438 VTNISGVSTMLDAFY
+438 VNTISGVSTKLDGFY
-453 TELVGKARTDLE
+453 TKLVGKARTDLQ
-465 AKLDAAQKNLT
+465 AKLKAAQENLT

-484 KYEHESATQVEYQ
+484 KYEHESATQKEYQ

-521 VQTDYKAFAD
+521 VQTDYKTFVD
-531 RISNINKK
+531 QISNINKK

-544 GTTLSSQKQEILTH
+544 GTTLSSQKAEILTH
-558 NQEAKDQIFKAIDA
+558 NQAAKDQIFKAIDA

-585 TWITDDATKAAAT
+585 TWINDDATKKAAT
-598 DLKANLNKLFS
+598 DLKANLNELFS

-647 KNIYRLTDDK
+647 KNIYRLTEDK
-657 VKGYLNSTETV
+657 VTGYLNSTKTV
-668 SNTIYNELKAAAK
+668 SDAIYDELKEAAT

-686 AYYFVQHSYNIKS
+686 AYNFVKTNTNYGVKS
-699 IDWADDLIKTAKRNV
+699 IRWANNLISDAKYNV
-714 KTGDRNEKMSAAAAA
+714 KTGDKNEKMSAEAAA
-729 KFKVAY
+729 KFKAAY
-735 GKIREKDLT
+735 DKIAQKDLT
-744 APEGQQGEG
+744 APKGEQGEG

-761 IDRLNT
+761 IERLYN
-767 YDVDA
+767 YDINK

-784 VKNKDGKRELPEK
+784 VKNKEGKRELPEQY
-797 FIAPVETAVKALN
+797 IAPVETAVNALN
-810 EELESYTTQ
+810 KELESYTAQ
-819 YELIYEK
+819 YKDIYAL
-826 KVEWNTAKAKE
+826 KVDWNTAKAKE

-845 AWEEA
+845 AWEKA
-850 NKVAAENHF
+850 NNVAAENHF

-869 EDLAKALENLE
+869 EDLANTLKNLE
-880 EGCLTAKKCEDAT
+880 KGCLTATKCQDAT
-893 NKALENYEVKMYM
+893 DKAKENYAVKMYM

-953 AELNTIDGKL
+953 ADLNTIEGKL
-963 TTLKKSIDLSVKKNE
+963 TDLKKSIDLSVKDNT

-987 ASLTTLAGDV
+987 AGLTTLAGDV

-1017 DGKVNVQDLVDADA
+1017 DGKVDVKDLVDADA
-1031 DFQKTGD
+1031 DFQNTGD

>member
-23 FNFAD
+23 FNFAN
-28 PTKDAEKPGSDLN
+28 PTVDAKEDGSALT

-52 VTKDDEITLT
+52 VTAEDEITLT
-62 ATGDVTVKLGGAVLT
+62 ATGNVTVKLNGTALT
-77 AADGKYK
+77 AENGKYK

-116 IEKAQDKMGEAI
+116 IEKAQVKMGEAI
-128 AAVAKYVNY
+128 AAVAKYVGY
-137 LDFYNKVQ
+137 GDFYNAVQ
-145 EEISKAGQKVQD
+145 AEISKAGQKVQD

-163 ELKEANNVTDD
+163 VLKETNSVTDA
-174 NREAL
+174 NRVAL
-179 IAELTSTT
+179 IAELNSDV
-187 LLADDN
+187 LLADGN
-193 YGAVVM
+193 YGAVKM
-199 AENAIAKADEAFA
+199 AENAVAEAETTFALFNKIIDTDAKEN
-212 KYKEIVEVDSKIA
+212 
-225 TSALDKANGTATK
+225 ALNALTHANGPANQG
-238 DEWRDNGG
+238 EWIHYKG
-246 EAINNTTMFTHNLK
+246 EKINNTNLFTHNLK
-260 AVKNNRGDVTGTAL
+260 AVKNNLGFVTGTEL
-274 DGFKTTWIEG
+274 DGFKTTWIES
-284 EWKSLKDSVNTI
+284 EWKNLNDEVNITI
-296 KNDALAEL
+296 KNAAVAEL
-304 GKYPNSFKGYKYV
+304 GKFPKAFV
-317 KSDFFYYENGSDE
+317 E
-330 NDPDNGKLWVNDDV
+330 NDE
-344 LTDQAAFQ
+344 QAFIEM
-352 AKYQEVVAK
+352 YQEVVEK

-385 VNKVDDALKAGAPF
+385 VNKVDAALKAGAPF
-399 ALDADN
+399 ALDADD
-405 DFNLLKEQ
+405 DFTLLKEQ

-418 TEISNSEN
+418 TEISSSEN
-426 RYMYGQDELSTF
+426 RYMYSQDDFSGF
-438 VTNISGVSTMLDAFY
+438 VNTISGVSTKLDAFY

-484 KYEHESATQVEYQ
+484 KYENEGATQIKYQ

-514 AASAFPT
+514 KDSTFPT
-521 VQTDYKAFAD
+521 VQTDYKAFVD
-531 RISNINKK
+531 QISNINKK

-544 GTTLSSQKQEILTH
+544 GTTLSSQKAEILTH

-585 TWITDDATKAAAT
+585 TWITDMATMDAAT
-598 DLKANLNKLFS
+598 DLKANLNTLFS

-647 KNIYRLTDDK
+647 KNIYRLTEDK
-657 VKGYLNSTETV
+657 VTGYLNSTKTV
-668 SNTIYNELKAAAK
+668 SDAIYDELKAAAT

-686 AYYFVQHSYNIKS
+686 AYNFVKTNTGYGVKS
-699 IDWADDLIKTAKRNV
+699 IRWATNLISDAKRNV
-714 KTGDRNEKMSAAAAA
+714 KTGDKNEKMSVEAAA
-729 KFKVAY
+729 KFQAAY
-735 GKIREKDLT
+735 DKIAQKDLT
-744 APEGQQGEG
+744 APKGEQGEG

-761 IDRLNT
+761 IERLYN
-767 YDVDA
+767 YDINK

-784 VKNKDGKRELPEK
+784 VEINGKRELPEK
-797 FIAPVETAVKALN
+797 YIAPVETAVKALN
-810 EELESYTTQ
+810 LELESYKVQ
-819 YELIYEK
+819 YKDIYGL

-845 AWEEA
+845 AWEKA
-850 NKVAAENHF
+850 NNVAAENHF

-869 EDLAKALENLE
+869 EDLANTLKNLE
-880 EGCLTAKKCEDAT
+880 KGCLTATKCQDAT
-893 NKALENYEVKMYM
+893 DKAKENYAVKMYM

-933 IADARTKVADYADD
+933 IADARTKVAVYADD

-953 AELNTIDGKL
+953 ADLNTIEGKL
-963 TTLKKSIDLSVKKNE
+963 TDLKKSIDLSVEKNT

-987 ASLTTLAGDV
+987 ANLTTLAGDV

-1017 DGKVNVQDLVDADA
+1017 DGKVDVKDLVDADA
-1031 DFQKTGD
+1031 DFQNTGD

>member
-23 FNFAD
+23 FNFAN
-28 PTKDAEKPGSDLN
+28 PTVDAKEDGSSLKYD
-41 YNETAKAFSFT
+41 ETAKAFSFT
-52 VTKDDEITLT
+52 VTAEDEITLT
-62 ATGDVTVKLGGAVLT
+62 ATGAVTVKLNGAALT
-77 AADGKYK
+77 AVGGKYT
-84 ATADGELTIE
+84 ATSDGTLTIE

-116 IEKAQDKMGEAI
+116 IEKAQVKMGEAI
-128 AAVAKYVNY
+128 AAVAKYVGY
-137 LDFYNKVQ
+137 SEFYNKVQ
-145 EEISKAGQKVQD
+145 AEVSKAGQKVQD

-163 ELKEANNVTDD
+163 VLKETNKVTNE
-174 NREAL
+174 NRDAL
-179 IAELTSTT
+179 IAELNSTT
-187 LLADDN
+187 LLADGT
-193 YGAVVM
+193 YGAVKM
-199 AENAIAKADEAFA
+199 AEDAIAKADATFA
-212 KYKEIVEVDSKIA
+212 LFTKIIGTDA
-225 TSALDKANGTATK
+225 KVALDALTKANGTATQG
-238 DEWRDNGG
+238 EWVVNGG
-246 EAINNTTMFTHNLK
+246 EKINNTTMFTHNLK
-260 AVKNNRGDVTGTAL
+260 AVKNHGIVTGTAL
-274 DGFKTTWIEG
+274 DGFKTTWIES
-284 EWKSLKDSVNTI
+284 EWKNLNDEVNKTI
-296 KNDALAEL
+296 KDAAVAEL
-304 GKYPNSFKGYKYV
+304 GKYPNAFV
-317 KSDFFYYENGSDE
+317 E
-330 NDPDNGKLWVNDDV
+330 NDE
-344 LTDQAAFQ
+344 QAFVAM
-352 AKYQEVVAK
+352 YNEVVEK

-385 VNKVDDALKAGAPF
+385 VNKVDAALKAGAPF

-405 DFNLLKEQ
+405 DFTLLKEQ

-418 TEISNSEN
+418 TEINSSEN
-426 RYMYGQDELSTF
+426 RYMYSQDNFSEF
-438 VTNISGVSTMLDAFY
+438 VNTISGVSTKLDGFY
-453 TELVGKARTDLE
+453 TELVGKARTDLQ
-465 AKLDAAQKNLT
+465 AKLKAAQENLT

-484 KYEHESATQVEYQ
+484 KYEHESATQKEYQ

-521 VQTDYKAFAD
+521 VQTDYKTFVD
-531 RISNINKK
+531 QISNINKK

-544 GTTLSSQKQEILTH
+544 GTTLSSQKAEILTH
-558 NQEAKDQIFKAIDA
+558 NQAAKNQIFKAIDA

-585 TWITDDATKAAAT
+585 TWINDDATKKAAT
-598 DLKANLNKLFS
+598 DLKANLNELFS

-647 KNIYRLTDDK
+647 KNIYRLTEDK
-657 VKGYLNSTETV
+657 VTGYLNSTKTV
-668 SNTIYNELKAAAK
+668 SDAIYDELKEAAT
-681 TANAK
+681 TANDK
-686 AYYFVQHSYNIKS
+686 AYDFVKTNTGYGVKS
-699 IDWADDLIKTAKRNV
+699 IRWATNLISDAKRNV
-714 KTGDRNEKMSAAAAA
+714 KTGDKNEKMSAEAAA
-729 KFKVAY
+729 KFKAAY
-735 GKIREKDLT
+735 DKIAQKDLT
-744 APEGQQGEG
+744 APKGEQGEG

-761 IDRLNT
+761 IERLYH
-767 YDVDA
+767 YDINK

-784 VKNKDGKRELPEK
+784 VKNKEGKRELPEQY
-797 FIAPVETAVKALN
+797 IAPVETAVNALN
-810 EELESYTTQ
+810 KELASYTAQ
-819 YELIYEK
+819 YKDIYAL
-826 KVEWNTAKAKE
+826 KVDWNTAKAKE

-845 AWEEA
+845 AWEKA
-850 NKVAAENHF
+850 NNVAAENHF

-869 EDLAKALENLE
+869 EDLANTLKNLE
-880 EGCLTAKKCEDAT
+880 KGCLTATKCQDAT
-893 NKALENYEVKMYM
+893 DKAKENYAVKMYM

-933 IADARTKVADYADD
+933 IADARTKVAVYADD

-953 AELNTIDGKL
+953 ADLNTIEGKL
-963 TTLKKSIDLSVKKNE
+963 TDLKKSIDLSVEKNT

-987 ASLTTLAGDV
+987 ANLTTLAGDV

-1017 DGKVNVQDLVDADA
+1017 DGKVDVKDLVDADA
-1031 DFQKTGD
+1031 DFQNTGD

>member
-23 FNFAD
+23 FNFAN
-28 PTKDAEKPGSDLN
+28 PTVDAKEDGSSLKYD
-41 YNETAKAFSFT
+41 ETAKAFSFT
-52 VTKDDEITLT
+52 VTAEDEITLT
-62 ATGDVTVKLGGAVLT
+62 ATGAVTVKLNGTALT
-77 AADGKYK
+77 AVGDKYTATSDG
-84 ATADGELTIE
+84 TLTIE

-116 IEKAQDKMGEAI
+116 IEKAQAKMGEAV

-163 ELKEANNVTDD
+163 VLKETNKVTNE
-174 NREAL
+174 NRDAL
-179 IAELTSTT
+179 IAELNSTT
-187 LLADDN
+187 LLADGT
-193 YGAVVM
+193 YGAVKM
-199 AENAIAKADEAFA
+199 AEDAIAKADATFA
-212 KYKEIVEVDSKIA
+212 LFTKIIGTDA
-225 TSALDKANGTATK
+225 KVALDALTKANGTATQG
-238 DEWRDNGG
+238 EWVVNGG
-246 EAINNTTMFTHNLK
+246 EKINNTTMFTHNLK
-260 AVKNNRGDVTGTAL
+260 AVKNHGIVTGTAL
-274 DGFKTTWIEG
+274 DGFKTTWIES
-284 EWKSLKDSVNTI
+284 EWKNLNKEVNETI
-296 KNDALAEL
+296 KNAAVAEL
-304 GKYPNSFKGYKYV
+304 GKFPKAFV
-317 KSDFFYYENGSDE
+317 E
-330 NDPDNGKLWVNDDV
+330 NDE
-344 LTDQAAFQ
+344 QAFIEM
-352 AKYQEVVAK
+352 YQEVVEK

-385 VNKVDDALKAGAPF
+385 VNKVDAALKAGAPF
-399 ALDADN
+399 VLDADN
-405 DFNLLKEQ
+405 DFTLLKEQ

-418 TEISNSEN
+418 TEINSSEN
-426 RYMYGQDELSTF
+426 RYMYSQDNFSEF
-438 VTNISGVSTMLDAFY
+438 VNTISGVSTKLDGFY
-453 TELVGKARTDLE
+453 TELVGKARTDLQ
-465 AKLDAAQKNLT
+465 AKLKAAQENLT

-484 KYEHESATQVEYQ
+484 KYEHESATQKEYQ

-521 VQTDYKAFAD
+521 VQTDYKTFVD
-531 RISNINKK
+531 QISNINKK

-544 GTTLSSQKQEILTH
+544 GTTLSSQKAEILTH
-558 NQEAKDQIFKAIDA
+558 NQAAKDQIFKAIDA

-585 TWITDDATKAAAT
+585 TWINDDATKKAAT
-598 DLKANLNKLFS
+598 DLKANLNELFS

-647 KNIYRLTDDK
+647 KNIYRLTEDK
-657 VKGYLNSTETV
+657 VTGYLNSTKTV
-668 SNTIYNELKAAAK
+668 SDAIYDELKEAAT

-686 AYYFVQHSYNIKS
+686 AYDFVKTNTGYGVKS
-699 IDWADDLIKTAKRNV
+699 IRWANNLISDAKRNV
-714 KTGDRNEKMSAAAAA
+714 KTGDKNEKMSAEAAA
-729 KFKVAY
+729 KFKAAY
-735 GKIREKDLT
+735 DKIAQKDLT
-744 APEGQQGEG
+744 APKGEQGEG

-761 IDRLNT
+761 IERLYN
-767 YDVDA
+767 YDINK

-784 VKNKDGKRELPEK
+784 VKNKEGKRELPEQY
-797 FIAPVETAVKALN
+797 IAPVETAVNALN
-810 EELESYTTQ
+810 NELESYKAQ
-819 YELIYEK
+819 YKDIYAL
-826 KVEWNTAKAKE
+826 KVDWNTAKAKE

-845 AWEEA
+845 AWEKA
-850 NKVAAENHF
+850 NNVAAENHF
-859 NVNKELTLVN
+859 NVNKELTAVN
-869 EDLAKALENLE
+869 ENLAKTLENLE
-880 EGCLTAKKCEDAT
+880 KGCLTATKCQDAT
-893 NKALENYEVKMYM
+893 DKAKENYAVKMYM

-953 AELNTIDGKL
+953 ADLNTIDGKL
-963 TTLKKSIDLSVKKNE
+963 TTLKNSIDASVKANT

>member
-23 FNFAD
+23 FNFAN
-28 PTKDAEKPGSDLN
+28 PSVDAKEEGSALT

-52 VTKDDEITLT
+52 VTAEDEITLT
-62 ATGDVTVKLGGAVLT
+62 ATGDVTVKLNGTALT
-77 AADGKYK
+77 AEDGKYK
-84 ATADGELTIE
+84 ATADGTLTIE

-116 IEKAQDKMGEAI
+116 IEKAQVKMGEAI
-128 AAVAKYVNY
+128 AAVAKYVGY
-137 LDFYNKVQ
+137 GDFYNKVQ
-145 EEISKAGQKVQD
+145 AEISKAGQKVQD

-163 ELKEANNVTDD
+163 ELKETNKVTDD

-187 LLADDN
+187 LLADGN
-193 YGAVVM
+193 YGAVKM
-199 AENAIAKADEAFA
+199 AENAVAEAETTFALFNKIIDTDAKEN
-212 KYKEIVEVDSKIA
+212 
-225 TSALDKANGTATK
+225 ALNALTHANGPANQG
-238 DEWRDNGG
+238 EWIHYKG
-246 EAINNTTMFTHNLK
+246 EKINNTNLFTHNLK
-260 AVKNNRGDVTGTAL
+260 AVKNNLGFVTGTEL
-274 DGFKTTWIEG
+274 DGFKTTWIES
-284 EWKSLKDSVNTI
+284 EWKKLNDEVNITI
-296 KNDALAEL
+296 KNAAVAEL
-304 GKYPNSFKGYKYV
+304 GKFPKAFV
-317 KSDFFYYENGSDE
+317 E
-330 NDPDNGKLWVNDDV
+330 NDE
-344 LTDQAAFQ
+344 QAFVEMY
-352 AKYQEVVAK
+352 KEVVEK

-385 VNKVDDALKAGAPF
+385 VNKVDAALKAGAPF
-399 ALDADN
+399 ALNADN
-405 DFNLLKEQ
+405 DFTLLKEQ

-418 TEISNSEN
+418 TEINSSEN
-426 RYMYGQDELSTF
+426 RYMYSQDNFTEF
-438 VTNISGVSTMLDAFY
+438 VNTISGVSTKLDGFY

-484 KYEHESATQVEYQ
+484 KYEHESATQIKYQ

-505 KLDEVKKNV
+505 SLDKVKKEV
-514 AASAFPT
+514 AASTFPT
-521 VQTDYKAFAD
+521 VQTDYKAFVD
-531 RISNINKK
+531 QISNINKK

-544 GTTLSSQKQEILTH
+544 GTTLSEQKSEILTH
-558 NQEAKDQIFKAIDA
+558 NQAAKDQIFKAIDA

-585 TWITDDATKAAAT
+585 TWINDDATKKAAT

-647 KNIYRLTDDK
+647 KNIYRLTEDK
-657 VKGYLNSTETV
+657 VTGYLNSTKTV
-668 SNTIYNELKAAAK
+668 SDAIYDELKEAATTANDKAYDFVMNGYSVNTIGWANELIKAA
-681 TANAK
+681 
-686 AYYFVQHSYNIKS
+686 
-699 IDWADDLIKTAKRNV
+699 KRKV
-714 KTGDRNEKMSAAAAA
+714 KTGDKNEKMSAKAAA
-729 KFKVAY
+729 KFIAAY
-735 GKIREKDLT
+735 DKIAQKDLT
-744 APEGQQGEG
+744 APKGEQGEG
-753 YVKIAETE
+753 YVEIAKTE
-761 IDRLNT
+761 INRLKN
-767 YDVDA
+767 YDINK

-784 VKNKDGKRELPEK
+784 VKNKEGKRELPEQY
-797 FIAPVETAVKALN
+797 IAPVETAVNALN
-810 EELESYTTQ
+810 QELESYKLQ
-819 YELIYEK
+819 YTDIYDL
-826 KVEWNTAKAKE
+826 KVKWNTAKAKE
-837 DELQAKVD
+837 DELQAKVN

-850 NKVAAENHF
+850 NKVAPENHF

-880 EGCLTAKKCEDAT
+880 KGCLTASKCKEAT
-893 NKALENYEVKMYM
+893 EKAKENYAVKMYM

-933 IADARTKVADYADD
+933 IADARTKVAVYADD

-953 AELNTIDGKL
+953 ADLNTIEGKL
-963 TTLKKSIDLSVKKNE
+963 TDLKKSIDLSVEKNT
-978 IAANKDGFI
+978 IAANKDGYI

-1017 DGKVNVQDLVDADA
+1017 DGKVDVQDLVDADA

>member
-1 MKKILTLMAA
+1 MAA

-23 FNFAD
+23 FNFAN
-28 PTKDAEKPGSDLN
+28 PSVDAEKPGSALTYD
-41 YNETAKAFSFT
+41 ETAKAFSFD
-52 VTKDDEITLT
+52 VKAEDEITLT
-62 ATGDVTVKLGGAVLT
+62 ATGDVTVKLGGTVLT
-77 AADGKYK
+77 AEDGKYK
-84 ATADGELTIE
+84 ATADGTLTIE

-116 IEKAQDKMGEAI
+116 IENAQVKMGEAI
-128 AAVAKYVNY
+128 AAVAKYVDY
-137 LDFYNKVQ
+137 LDFYTKVQ

-174 NREAL
+174 KKDIL
-179 IAELTSTT
+179 IAELNSDV
-187 LLADDN
+187 LLADGN
-193 YGAVVM
+193 YGAVIM
-199 AENAIAKADEAFA
+199 AEKAIEKADAAFA

-225 TSALDKANGTATK
+225 TDVLTKANGVASI
-238 DEWRDNGG
+238 DEWRYNGY
-246 EAINNTTMFTHNLK
+246 ENTNNTTMFTHNLK
-260 AVKNNRGDVTGTAL
+260 AVKNQLGIVKKIEL

-284 EWKSLKDSVNTI
+284 EWTSLKGEVDKINA
-296 KNDALAEL
+296 DARAEL
-304 GKYPNSFKGYKYV
+304 GKYPDSFKDYKYV
-317 KSDFFYYENGSDE
+317 KSDFIYDE
-330 NDPDNGKLWVNDDV
+330 LGNLQVNDDV

-373 DNLKTVNDLTAK
+373 DNLKTVNDLAAK
-385 VNKVDDALKAGAPF
+385 VNKVDEALKAGAPF

-405 DFNLLKEQ
+405 DFTLLKEQ
-413 ITAMQ
+413 VTAMQ
-418 TEISNSEN
+418 TEISSSEN
-426 RYMYGQDELSTF
+426 RYMYSQEDFRGF
-438 VTNISGVSTMLDAFY
+438 VVTISRVSTKLDGFY

-465 AKLDAAQKNLT
+465 AKLDASQKNLT

-484 KYEHESATQVEYQ
+484 KYENEKDTQQDYQ
-497 KQFSEQQN
+497 EKFSLQQN
-505 KLDEVKKNV
+505 ELDKVKKEV
-514 AASAFPT
+514 EASAFPT
-521 VQTDYKAFAD
+521 VQTDYKAFVD
-531 RISNINKK
+531 KISNINKN

-544 GTTLSSQKQEILTH
+544 GKTLSSQKAEINTH
-558 NQEAKDQIFKAIDA
+558 NQEAKKKIFDAIDA

-585 TWITDDATKAAAT
+585 TWIKDKATSAAAT

-609 IVNGLDDMKA
+609 IVNGLDDMKK

-633 KESDEEFGAHYEAN
+633 NESDEEFGAHYEAN
-647 KNIYRLTDDK
+647 KNIYRLTEDK
-657 VKGYLNSTETV
+657 VDDYIGEHGKVTNIATD
-668 SNTIYNELKAAAK
+668 IINELKTAAL

-686 AYYFVQHSYNIKS
+686 AYNFVTNSTDYGVKS
-699 IDWADDLIKTAKRNV
+699 IEWANNLIRKAKNKV
-714 KTGDRNEKMSAAAAA
+714 NTGTKNEIMSTEAADKFRAA
-729 KFKVAY
+729 Y
-735 GKIREKDLT
+735 EKIRQKDLT

-753 YVKIAETE
+753 YVQIAEAE
-761 IDRLNT
+761 INRLNS
-767 YDVDA
+767 YNVDV

-784 VKNKDGKRELPEK
+784 VEINGKRELPEK
-797 FIAPVETAVKALN
+797 FIAPVETAVNALN
-810 EELESYTTQ
+810 DELKSYTDQ
-819 YELIYEK
+819 YKLIYEK

-837 DELQAKVD
+837 DELQAKVN

-850 NKVAAENHF
+850 NKVAPENHF

-880 EGCLTAKKCEDAT
+880 EGCLTASKCQDAT

-906 IQHFTEAKANEAA
+906 IQNFTEAKANEAA

-953 AELNTIDGKL
+953 ADLNTIDGKL
-963 TTLKKSIDLSVKKNE
+963 TSLKSSIDASVKANT

-997 TKVLEAAA
+997 TKVLEEAA

-1017 DGKVNVQDLVDADA
+1017 DGKVNVQDLLDADA
-1031 DFQKTGD
+1031 EFQNSGD
-1038 GFTFYKFL
+1038 GFTFYKFF
-1046 DAYLEYLSK
+1046 DAYLESLSK

>member
-23 FNFAD
+23 FNFAN
-28 PTKDAEKPGSDLN
+28 PTVDAKEDGSALT

-52 VTKDDEITLT
+52 VTNGDEITLT
-62 ATGDVTVKLGGAVLT
+62 ATGDVTVKLGEAVLT
-77 AADGKYK
+77 AENGKYK

-116 IEKAQDKMGEAI
+116 IEKAQAKMGEVI
-128 AAVAKYVNY
+128 AAAAKYVNY
-137 LDFYNKVQ
+137 LDFYNAVQ
-145 EEISKAGQKVQD
+145 AEISKAGQKVQD

-163 ELKEANNVTDD
+163 EYKEANNVTDANKD
-174 NREAL
+174 AL
-179 IAELTSTT
+179 IAELNSTV
-187 LLADDN
+187 LLADGN
-193 YGAVVM
+193 YGAVKM
-199 AENAIAKADEAFA
+199 AEDAIAKADDTFA
-212 KYKEIVEVDSKIA
+212 LFNKIIGTDA
-225 TSALDKANGTATK
+225 KVALNALTKANGTATQG
-238 DEWRDNGG
+238 EWVVNGG
-246 EAINNTTMFTHNLK
+246 ERINNTTMFTHNLK
-260 AVKNNRGDVTGTAL
+260 AVKNNLGIVTGTAL
-274 DGFKTTWIEG
+274 DGFKTTWIES
-284 EWKSLKDSVNTI
+284 EWKNLNNEVNTTI
-296 KNDALAEL
+296 KNAAIAEL
-304 GKYPNSFKGYKYV
+304 NKYPAAFV
-317 KSDFFYYENGSDE
+317 E
-330 NDPDNGKLWVNDDV
+330 NDE
-344 LTDQAAFQ
+344 QAFVDM
-352 AKYQEVVAK
+352 YQEVVEK
-361 LRNVIARANFER
+361 LANVIARANFER

-385 VNKVDDALKAGAPF
+385 VNKVDAALKAGAPF
-399 ALDADN
+399 VLDADN
-405 DFNLLKEQ
+405 DFTLLKEQ

-418 TEISNSEN
+418 TEISSSEN
-426 RYMYGQDELSTF
+426 RYMYSQDNFSEF
-438 VTNISGVSTMLDAFY
+438 VNTISGVSTKLDGFY

-505 KLDEVKKNV
+505 KLDKVKKDV

-531 RISNINKK
+531 QISNINKK

-598 DLKANLNKLFS
+598 DLKANLNELFS

-657 VKGYLNSTETV
+657 VKGYLNSTKTV
-668 SNTIYNELKAAAK
+668 SDAIYDELKAAAT
-681 TANAK
+681 TANVK
-686 AYYFVQHSYNIKS
+686 AYNFVKTNTGYGVKS
-699 IDWADDLIKTAKRNV
+699 IRWATNLISDAKYNV
-714 KTGDRNEKMSAAAAA
+714 KTGDKNEKMSAEAAA
-729 KFKVAY
+729 KFKAAY
-735 GKIREKDLT
+735 DKIKTKDLT

-753 YVKIAETE
+753 YVKIAEAE
-761 IDRLNT
+761 IERLYSYDNT
-767 YDVDA
+767 K

-797 FIAPVETAVKALN
+797 FIAPVETAVNALN
-810 EELESYTTQ
+810 KELESYKTQ
-819 YELIYEK
+819 YKDIYAL
-826 KVEWNTAKAKE
+826 KVDWNTAKAKE

-845 AWEEA
+845 AWEKA
-850 NKVAAENHF
+850 NNVAAENHF

-869 EDLAKALENLE
+869 ENLASTLKSLE
-880 EGCLTAKKCEDAT
+880 EGCLTATKCQEAT
-893 NKALENYEVKMYM
+893 DKAKENYAVKMYM

-953 AELNTIDGKL
+953 ADLNTIDGKL

>member
-23 FNFAD
+23 FNFAN
-28 PTKDAEKPGSDLN
+28 PTVDAKEDGSSLKYD
-41 YNETAKAFSFT
+41 ETAKAFSFT
-52 VTKDDEITLT
+52 VTAEDEITLT
-62 ATGDVTVKLGGAVLT
+62 ATGAVTVKLNGTALT
-77 AADGKYK
+77 AVGGKYT
-84 ATADGELTIE
+84 ATSDGTLTIE

-116 IEKAQDKMGEAI
+116 IEKAQAKMGEAV

-163 ELKEANNVTDD
+163 VLKETNKVTNE
-174 NREAL
+174 NRDAL
-179 IAELTSTT
+179 IAELNSTT
-187 LLADDN
+187 LLADGT
-193 YGAVVM
+193 YGAVKM
-199 AENAIAKADEAFA
+199 AEDAIAKADATFA
-212 KYKEIVEVDSKIA
+212 LFTKIIGTDA
-225 TSALDKANGTATK
+225 KVALDALTKANGTATQG
-238 DEWRDNGG
+238 EWVVNGG
-246 EAINNTTMFTHNLK
+246 EKINNTTMFTHNLK
-260 AVKNNRGDVTGTAL
+260 AVKNHGIVTGTAL
-274 DGFKTTWIEG
+274 DGFKTTWIES
-284 EWKSLKDSVNTI
+284 EWKNLNKEVNETI
-296 KNDALAEL
+296 KNAAVAEL
-304 GKYPNSFKGYKYV
+304 GKFPKAFV
-317 KSDFFYYENGSDE
+317 E
-330 NDPDNGKLWVNDDV
+330 NDE
-344 LTDQAAFQ
+344 QAFIEM
-352 AKYQEVVAK
+352 YQEVVEK

-385 VNKVDDALKAGAPF
+385 VNKVDAALKAGAPF
-399 ALDADN
+399 VLDADN
-405 DFNLLKEQ
+405 DFTLLKEQ

-418 TEISNSEN
+418 TEINSSEN
-426 RYMYGQDELSTF
+426 RYMYSQDNFSEF
-438 VTNISGVSTMLDAFY
+438 VNTISGVSTKLDGFY
-453 TELVGKARTDLE
+453 TELVGKARTDLQ
-465 AKLDAAQKNLT
+465 AKLKAAQENLT

-484 KYEHESATQVEYQ
+484 KYEHESATQKEYQ

-521 VQTDYKAFAD
+521 VQTDYKTFVD
-531 RISNINKK
+531 QISNINKK

-544 GTTLSSQKQEILTH
+544 GTTLSSQKAEILTH
-558 NQEAKDQIFKAIDA
+558 NQAAKDQIFKAIDA

-585 TWITDDATKAAAT
+585 TWINDDATKKAAT
-598 DLKANLNKLFS
+598 DLKANLNELFS

-647 KNIYRLTDDK
+647 KNIYRLTEDK
-657 VKGYLNSTETV
+657 VTGYLNSTKTV
-668 SNTIYNELKAAAK
+668 SDAIYDELKEAAT
-681 TANAK
+681 TANDK
-686 AYYFVQHSYNIKS
+686 AYDFVKTNTGYGVKS
-699 IDWADDLIKTAKRNV
+699 IRWATNLISDAKRNV
-714 KTGDRNEKMSAAAAA
+714 KTGDKNEKMSAEAAA
-729 KFKVAY
+729 KFKAAY
-735 GKIREKDLT
+735 DKIAQKDLT
-744 APEGQQGEG
+744 APKGEQGEG

-761 IDRLNT
+761 IERLYN
-767 YDVDA
+767 YDINK

-784 VKNKDGKRELPEK
+784 VKNKEGKRELPEQ
-797 FIAPVETAVKALN
+797 FIAPVETAVNALN
-810 EELESYTTQ
+810 KELASYTAQ
-819 YELIYEK
+819 YKDIYAL
-826 KVEWNTAKAKE
+826 KVDWNTAKAKE

-845 AWEEA
+845 AWEKA
-850 NKVAAENHF
+850 NNVTAENHF
-859 NVNKELTLVN
+859 NVNKELTAVN
-869 EDLAKALENLE
+869 ENLAKTLENLE
-880 EGCLTAKKCEDAT
+880 KGCLTATKCQDAT
-893 NKALENYEVKMYM
+893 DKAKENYAVKMYM

-953 AELNTIDGKL
+953 ADLNTIEGKL
-963 TTLKKSIDLSVKKNE
+963 TDLKKSIDLSVEKNT

-987 ASLTTLAGDV
+987 ANLTTLAGDV

-1017 DGKVNVQDLVDADA
+1017 DGKVDVKDLVDADA
-1031 DFQKTGD
+1031 DFQNTGD

>member
-23 FNFAD
+23 FNFAN
-28 PTKDAEKPGSDLN
+28 PTVDAKEDGSALT

-52 VTKDDEITLT
+52 VTAEDEITLT
-62 ATGDVTVKLGGAVLT
+62 ATGAVTVKLDGAALT
-77 AADGKYK
+77 AVGGKYT
-84 ATADGELTIE
+84 ATSDGTLTIE

-111 LVQAE
+111 KVQTE
-116 IEKAQDKMGEAI
+116 IEKAQAKMGEAI
-128 AAVAKYVNY
+128 AAVAKYVGY
-137 LDFYNKVQ
+137 SEFYNKVQ
-145 EEISKAGQKVQD
+145 AEVSKAGQKVQD

-163 ELKEANNVTDD
+163 VLKETNKVTNE
-174 NREAL
+174 NRDAL
-179 IAELTSTT
+179 IAELNSTT
-187 LLADDN
+187 LLADGT
-193 YGAVVM
+193 YGAVKM
-199 AENAIAKADEAFA
+199 AEDAIAKADATFA
-212 KYKEIVEVDSKIA
+212 LFTKIIGTDA
-225 TSALDKANGTATK
+225 KVALDALTKANGTATQG
-238 DEWRDNGG
+238 EWMVNGG
-246 EAINNTTMFTHNLK
+246 VKINNTTMFTHNLK
-260 AVKNNRGDVTGTAL
+260 AVKNQHGIVTKVEL
-274 DGFKTTWIEG
+274 DGFKTTWIES
-284 EWKSLKDSVNTI
+284 EWKNLNDEVNITI
-296 KNDALAEL
+296 KNAAVAEL
-304 GKYPNSFKGYKYV
+304 GKFPKAFVDN
-317 KSDFFYYENGSDE
+317 DE
-330 NDPDNGKLWVNDDV
+330 
-344 LTDQAAFQ
+344 QAFIEM
-352 AKYQEVVAK
+352 YQEVVEK
-361 LRNVIARANFER
+361 LHNVIARANFER

-385 VNKVDDALKAGAPF
+385 VNKVDAALKAGAPF
-399 ALDADN
+399 VLDADN
-405 DFNLLKEQ
+405 DFTLLKEQ

-418 TEISNSEN
+418 TEISSSEN
-426 RYMYGQDELSTF
+426 RYMYSQDNFSEF
-438 VTNISGVSTMLDAFY
+438 VNTISGVSTKLDGFY
-453 TELVGKARTDLE
+453 TELVGKARTDLQT
-465 AKLDAAQKNLT
+465 KLKAAQENLT

-484 KYEHESATQVEYQ
+484 KYEHESATQKEYQ

-521 VQTDYKAFAD
+521 VQTDYKAFVD
-531 RISNINKK
+531 QISNINKK

-544 GTTLSSQKQEILTH
+544 GTTLSSRKAEINTH
-558 NQEAKDQIFKAIDA
+558 NQAAKKKIFDAIDA

-585 TWITDDATKAAAT
+585 TWINDDATKKAAT
-598 DLKANLNKLFS
+598 DLKANLNELFS

-647 KNIYRLTDDK
+647 KNIYRLTEDK
-657 VKGYLNSTETV
+657 VTGYLNSTKTV
-668 SNTIYNELKAAAK
+668 SDAIYDELKEAAT

-686 AYYFVQHSYNIKS
+686 AYDFVKTNTGYGVKS
-699 IDWADDLIKTAKRNV
+699 IRWANNLISDAKYNV
-714 KTGDRNEKMSAAAAA
+714 KTGDKNEKMSAEAAA
-729 KFKVAY
+729 KFKAAY
-735 GKIREKDLT
+735 DKIAQKDLT
-744 APEGQQGEG
+744 APKGEQGEG

-761 IDRLNT
+761 IERLYN
-767 YDVDA
+767 YDINK

-784 VKNKDGKRELPEK
+784 VKNKEGKRELPEQY
-797 FIAPVETAVKALN
+797 IAPVETAVNALN
-810 EELESYTTQ
+810 NELESYKAQ
-819 YELIYEK
+819 YKDIYAL
-826 KVEWNTAKAKE
+826 KVDWNTAKAKE

-845 AWEEA
+845 AWEKA
-850 NKVAAENHF
+850 NNVAAENHF
-859 NVNKELTLVN
+859 NVNKELTAVN
-869 EDLAKALENLE
+869 ENLAKTLENLE
-880 EGCLTAKKCEDAT
+880 KGCLTATKCQDAT
-893 NKALENYEVKMYM
+893 DKAKENYAVKMYM

-953 AELNTIDGKL
+953 ADLNTIDGKL
-963 TTLKKSIDLSVKKNE
+963 TTLKNSIDASVKANT

-1017 DGKVNVQDLVDADA
+1017 DGKVDVKDLVDADA
-1031 DFQKTGD
+1031 DFQNTGD

>member
-23 FNFAD
+23 FNFAN
-28 PTKDAEKPGSDLN
+28 PSVDAKEKGSVLT

-62 ATGDVTVKLGGAVLT
+62 ATGDVTVKLEGTVLT
-77 AADGKYK
+77 AEDGKYK
-84 ATADGELTIE
+84 AKSDGKLTIE

-116 IEKAQDKMGEAI
+116 IEKAQVKMGEAI

-163 ELKEANNVTDD
+163 KLKEANNVTNANKD
-174 NREAL
+174 AL
-179 IAELTSTT
+179 IAELNSTVK
-187 LLADDN
+187 LADDN
-193 YGAVVM
+193 YGAVKM
-199 AENAIAKADEAFA
+199 AEDAVADAETTFALFNKIIGTEKEGDDAKVAID
-212 KYKEIVEVDSKIA
+212 
-225 TSALDKANGTATK
+225 ALNKANGTATQG
-238 DEWRDNGG
+238 EWIVNGG
-246 EAINNTTMFTHNLK
+246 EKINNTTMFTHNLK
-260 AVKNNRGDVTGTAL
+260 AVKNNLGYVLRTEL
-274 DGFKTTWIEG
+274 DGFKTTWIES
-284 EWKSLKDSVNTI
+284 EWKNLNKEVNETI
-296 KNDALAEL
+296 KDAAVAEL
-304 GKYPNSFKGYKYV
+304 GKFPKAFV
-317 KSDFFYYENGSDE
+317 E
-330 NDPDNGKLWVNDDV
+330 NDE
-344 LTDQAAFQ
+344 QAFVEMY
-352 AKYQEVVAK
+352 KEVVEK

-385 VNKVDDALKAGAPF
+385 VNKVDAALKAGAPF

-405 DFNLLKEQ
+405 DFTLLKEQ

-418 TEISNSEN
+418 TEISSSEN
-426 RYMYGQDELSTF
+426 RYMYGQDKFSEF
-438 VTNISGVSTMLDAFY
+438 VNTISGVSTKLDAFY
-453 TELVGKARTDLE
+453 TELVGKARKDLE
-465 AKLDAAQKNLT
+465 AKLKAAQENLT

-484 KYEHESATQVEYQ
+484 KYEHESATQVLYQ
-497 KQFSEQQN
+497 KKFSEQQN
-505 KLDEVKKNV
+505 DLDKVKNDVK
-514 AASAFPT
+514 ASTFPT
-521 VQTDYKAFAD
+521 VQTDYKAFVD
-531 RISNINKK
+531 QISNINKK

-544 GTTLSSQKQEILTH
+544 GKTLSEQKQEILDH
-558 NQEAKDQIFKAIDA
+558 NKAAKEQIFKAIDA

-585 TWITDDATKAAAT
+585 TWIKDDATKAAAT

-609 IVNGLDDMKA
+609 IVNGLDDMKE
-619 EVTEAV
+619 EVTKAV

-657 VKGYLNSTETV
+657 VNGYIGKDGKVANVATD
-668 SNTIYNELKAAAK
+668 IYNELKAAAT
-681 TANAK
+681 TANDE
-686 AYYFVQHSYNIKS
+686 AYDFVKNSYNIKS
-699 IDWADDLIKTAKRNV
+699 IRWANKLISDAKNKV
-714 KTGDRNEKMSAAAAA
+714 QTGDKNEKMSAAAAA
-729 KFKVAY
+729 KFKAAY
-735 GKIREKDLT
+735 DKIAKKDLT

-753 YVKIAETE
+753 YVEIAEAE
-761 IDRLNT
+761 IKRLYT
-767 YDVDA
+767 YDSEK
-772 ADFKDNILADKV
+772 ADFKNNILADKV
-784 VKNKDGKRELPEK
+784 VEINGKRELPEK
-797 FIAPVETAVKALN
+797 YIAPVETAVKALN
-810 EELESYTTQ
+810 DELTSYKAQ

-845 AWEEA
+845 AWEKA
-850 NKVAAENHF
+850 NAAENHF

-869 EDLAKALENLE
+869 EDLAKALDNLE
-880 EGCLTAKKCEDAT
+880 KGCLTASKCEAAT
-893 NKALENYEVKMYM
+893 NKAIENYKVKMYM
-906 IQHFTEAKANEAA
+906 IEHFTEAKANEAA

-953 AELNTIDGKL
+953 ADLNTIDGKL
-963 TTLKKSIDLSVKKNE
+963 TTLKNSIDASVKDNT

>member
-23 FNFAD
+23 FNFAN
-28 PTKDAEKPGSDLN
+28 PTVDAKEDGSALT

-52 VTKDDEITLT
+52 VTAEDEITLT
-62 ATGDVTVKLGGAVLT
+62 ATGAVTVKLNGAALT
-77 AADGKYK
+77 AVGGKYT
-84 ATADGELTIE
+84 ATSDGTLTIE

-111 LVQAE
+111 KVQTE
-116 IEKAQDKMGEAI
+116 IEKAQAKMGEAI
-128 AAVAKYVNY
+128 AAVAKYVGY
-137 LDFYNKVQ
+137 SEFYNKVQ
-145 EEISKAGQKVQD
+145 AEVSKAGQKVQD

-163 ELKEANNVTDD
+163 VLKETNKVTNE
-174 NREAL
+174 NRDAL
-179 IAELTSTT
+179 IAELNSTT
-187 LLADDN
+187 LLADGT
-193 YGAVVM
+193 YGAVKM
-199 AENAIAKADEAFA
+199 AEDAIAKADATFA
-212 KYKEIVEVDSKIA
+212 LFTKIIGTDA
-225 TSALDKANGTATK
+225 KVALDALTKANGTATQG
-238 DEWRDNGG
+238 EWVVNGG
-246 EAINNTTMFTHNLK
+246 EKINNTTMFTHNLK
-260 AVKNNRGDVTGTAL
+260 AVKNHGIVTGTAL
-274 DGFKTTWIEG
+274 DGFKTTWIES
-284 EWKSLKDSVNTI
+284 EWKNLNDEVNKTI
-296 KNDALAEL
+296 KDAAVAEL
-304 GKYPNSFKGYKYV
+304 GKYPNAFV
-317 KSDFFYYENGSDE
+317 E
-330 NDPDNGKLWVNDDV
+330 NDE
-344 LTDQAAFQ
+344 QAFVAM
-352 AKYQEVVAK
+352 YNEVVEK

-385 VNKVDDALKAGAPF
+385 VNKVDAALKAGAPF

-405 DFNLLKEQ
+405 DFTLLKEQ

-418 TEISNSEN
+418 TEINSSEN
-426 RYMYGQDELSTF
+426 RYMYSQDNFSEF
-438 VTNISGVSTMLDAFY
+438 VNTISGVSTKLDGFY
-453 TELVGKARTDLE
+453 TELVGKARTDLQ
-465 AKLDAAQKNLT
+465 AKLKAAQENLT

-484 KYEHESATQVEYQ
+484 KYEHESATQKEYQ

-521 VQTDYKAFAD
+521 VQTDYKTFVD
-531 RISNINKK
+531 QISNINKK

-544 GTTLSSQKQEILTH
+544 GTTLSSQKAEILTH
-558 NQEAKDQIFKAIDA
+558 NQAAKDQIFKAIDA

-585 TWITDDATKAAAT
+585 TWINDDATKKAAT
-598 DLKANLNKLFS
+598 DLKANLNELFS

-647 KNIYRLTDDK
+647 KNIYRLTEDK
-657 VKGYLNSTETV
+657 VTGYLNSTKTV
-668 SNTIYNELKAAAK
+668 SDAIYDELKEAAT

-686 AYYFVQHSYNIKS
+686 AYNFVKTNTNYGVKS
-699 IDWADDLIKTAKRNV
+699 IRWANNLISDAKYNV
-714 KTGDRNEKMSAAAAA
+714 KTGDKNEKMSAEAAA
-729 KFKVAY
+729 KFKAAY
-735 GKIREKDLT
+735 DKIAQKDLT
-744 APEGQQGEG
+744 APKGEQGEG

-761 IDRLNT
+761 IERLYN
-767 YDVDA
+767 YDINK

-784 VKNKDGKRELPEK
+784 VKNKEGKRELPEQY
-797 FIAPVETAVKALN
+797 IAPVETAVNALN
-810 EELESYTTQ
+810 KELESYTAQ
-819 YELIYEK
+819 YKDIYAL
-826 KVEWNTAKAKE
+826 KVDWNTAKAKE

-845 AWEEA
+845 AWEKA
-850 NKVAAENHF
+850 NNVAAENHF

-869 EDLAKALENLE
+869 EDLANTLKNLE
-880 EGCLTAKKCEDAT
+880 KGCLTATKCQDAT
-893 NKALENYEVKMYM
+893 DKAKENYAVKMYM

-953 AELNTIDGKL
+953 ADLNTIEGKL
-963 TTLKKSIDLSVKKNE
+963 TDLKKSIDLSVKDNT

-987 ASLTTLAGDV
+987 AGLTTLAGDV

-1017 DGKVNVQDLVDADA
+1017 DGKVDVKDLVDADA
-1031 DFQKTGD
+1031 DFQNTGD

>member
-23 FNFAD
+23 FNFAN
-28 PTKDAEKPGSDLN
+28 PTVDAKEDGSSLKYD
-41 YNETAKAFSFT
+41 ETAKAFSFT
-52 VTKDDEITLT
+52 VTAEDEITLT
-62 ATGDVTVKLGGAVLT
+62 ATGDVTVKLNGTALT
-77 AADGKYK
+77 AEDGKYK
-84 ATADGELTIE
+84 ATADGTLTIE

-111 LVQAE
+111 QVQAE
-116 IEKAQDKMGEAI
+116 IEKAQVKMGEVI
-128 AAVAKYVNY
+128 AAAAKYVNY
-137 LDFYNKVQ
+137 LDFYNAVQ
-145 EEISKAGQKVQD
+145 AEISKAGQKVQD

-163 ELKEANNVTDD
+163 EYKEANNVTDANKD
-174 NREAL
+174 AL
-179 IAELTSTT
+179 IAELNSTV
-187 LLADDN
+187 LLADGN
-193 YGAVVM
+193 YGAVKM
-199 AENAIAKADEAFA
+199 AEEAIAKADATFA
-212 KYKEIVEVDSKIA
+212 LFTQIVDTDSKV
-225 TSALDKANGTATK
+225 ALNALTKANGVATQG
-238 DEWRDNGG
+238 EWMVNGG
-246 EAINNTTMFTHNLK
+246 EKINNTTMFTHNLK
-260 AVKNNRGDVTGTAL
+260 AVKNQLGIVTKTEL
-274 DGFKTTWIEG
+274 DGFKTTWIES
-284 EWKSLKDSVNTI
+284 EWKNLNKEVNETI
-296 KNDALAEL
+296 KNAAIAEL
-304 GKYPNSFKGYKYV
+304 NKYPNAFV
-317 KSDFFYYENGSDE
+317 E
-330 NDPDNGKLWVNDDV
+330 NDE
-344 LTDQAAFQ
+344 QAFVDM
-352 AKYQEVVAK
+352 YQEVVEK
-361 LRNVIARANFER
+361 LHNVIARANFER

-385 VNKVDDALKAGAPF
+385 VNKVDAALKAGAPF
-399 ALDADN
+399 VLDADN
-405 DFNLLKEQ
+405 DFTLLKEQ

-418 TEISNSEN
+418 TEISSSEN
-426 RYMYGQDELSTF
+426 RYMYSQDNFSEF
-438 VTNISGVSTMLDAFY
+438 VNTISGVSTKLDGFY
-453 TELVGKARTDLE
+453 TELVGKARTDLQ
-465 AKLDAAQKNLT
+465 AKLKAAQENLT

-484 KYEHESATQVEYQ
+484 KYEHESATQKEYQ

-521 VQTDYKAFAD
+521 VQTDYKAFVD
-531 RISNINKK
+531 QISNINKK

-544 GTTLSSQKQEILTH
+544 GTTLSSQKAEINTH
-558 NQEAKDQIFKAIDA
+558 NQEAKKKIFDAIDA

-585 TWITDDATKAAAT
+585 TWINDDATKKAAT
-598 DLKANLNKLFS
+598 DLKANLNELFS

-647 KNIYRLTDDK
+647 KNIYRLTEDK
-657 VKGYLNSTETV
+657 VTGYLNSTKTV
-668 SNTIYNELKAAAK
+668 SDAIYDELKEAAT

-686 AYYFVQHSYNIKS
+686 AYDFVKTNTGYGVKS
-699 IDWADDLIKTAKRNV
+699 IRWANNLISDAKYNV
-714 KTGDRNEKMSAAAAA
+714 KTGDKNEKMSAEAAA
-729 KFKVAY
+729 KFKAAY
-735 GKIREKDLT
+735 DKIAQKDLT
-744 APEGQQGEG
+744 APKGEQGEG

-761 IDRLNT
+761 IERLYN
-767 YDVDA
+767 YDINK

-784 VKNKDGKRELPEK
+784 VKNKEGKRELPEQY
-797 FIAPVETAVKALN
+797 IAPVETAVNALN
-810 EELESYTTQ
+810 NELESYKAQ
-819 YELIYEK
+819 YKDIYAL
-826 KVEWNTAKAKE
+826 KVDWNTAKAKE

-845 AWEEA
+845 AWEKA
-850 NKVAAENHF
+850 NNVTAENHF
-859 NVNKELTLVN
+859 NVNKELTAVN
-869 EDLAKALENLE
+869 ENLAKTLENLE
-880 EGCLTAKKCEDAT
+880 KGCLTATKCQDAT
-893 NKALENYEVKMYM
+893 DKAKENYAVKMYM

-953 AELNTIDGKL
+953 ADLNTIDGKL
-963 TTLKKSIDLSVKKNE
+963 TTLKNSIDASVKANT

>member
-23 FNFAD
+23 FNFAN
-28 PTKDAEKPGSDLN
+28 PTVDAKEDGSSPLKYDK
-41 YNETAKAFSFT
+41 TAKSFSFT
-52 VTKDDEITLT
+52 VTADDEITLT
-62 ATGDVTVKLGGAVLT
+62 ATGNVTVKLNGTALT
-77 AADGKYK
+77 AENGKYK

-111 LVQAE
+111 LVQTE
-116 IEKAQDKMGEAI
+116 IEKAQAKMGEAI
-128 AAVAKYVNY
+128 AAVAKYVGY
-137 LDFYNKVQ
+137 SEFYNKVQ
-145 EEISKAGQKVQD
+145 AEVSKAGQKVQD

-163 ELKEANNVTDD
+163 VLKETNKVTNE
-174 NREAL
+174 NRDAL
-179 IAELTSTT
+179 IAELNSTT
-187 LLADDN
+187 LLADGT
-193 YGAVVM
+193 YGAVKM
-199 AENAIAKADEAFA
+199 AEDAIAKADATFA
-212 KYKEIVEVDSKIA
+212 LFTKIIGTDA
-225 TSALDKANGTATK
+225 KVALDALTKANGTATQG
-238 DEWRDNGG
+238 EWVVNGG
-246 EAINNTTMFTHNLK
+246 EKINTTTMFTHNLK
-260 AVKNNRGDVTGTAL
+260 AVKNHGIVTGTAL
-274 DGFKTTWIEG
+274 DGFKTTWIES
-284 EWKSLKDSVNTI
+284 EWKNLNDEVNKTI
-296 KNDALAEL
+296 KDAAVAEL
-304 GKYPNSFKGYKYV
+304 GKYPNAFV
-317 KSDFFYYENGSDE
+317 E
-330 NDPDNGKLWVNDDV
+330 NDE
-344 LTDQAAFQ
+344 QAFVAM
-352 AKYQEVVAK
+352 YNEVVEK
-361 LRNVIARANFER
+361 LHNVIARANFER

-385 VNKVDDALKAGAPF
+385 VNKVDAALKAGAPF
-399 ALDADN
+399 ALKDDN
-405 DFNLLKEQ
+405 DFTLLKEQ

-418 TEISNSEN
+418 TEISSSEN
-426 RYMYGQDELSTF
+426 RYMYSQDNFSVF
-438 VTNISGVSTMLDAFY
+438 VTNISGVSTKLDGFY

-465 AKLDAAQKNLT
+465 AKLKAAQENLT

-484 KYEHESATQVEYQ
+484 KYEHESATQVLYQ

-505 KLDEVKKNV
+505 KLDKVKNDVK
-514 AASAFPT
+514 ASTFPT
-521 VQTDYKAFAD
+521 VQTDYKTFVD
-531 RISNINKK
+531 QISNINKK

-544 GTTLSSQKQEILTH
+544 GTTLSSQKAEINTH
-558 NQEAKDQIFKAIDA
+558 NQAAKKQIFDAIDA

-585 TWITDDATKAAAT
+585 TWINDDATKKAAT
-598 DLKANLNKLFS
+598 DLKANLNELFS

-647 KNIYRLTDDK
+647 KNIYRLTEDK
-657 VKGYLNSTETV
+657 VKGYLNSTKTV
-668 SNTIYNELKAAAK
+668 SDAIYDELKEAATTANDKAYDFVMNGYSVNTIGWANELIKAA
-681 TANAK
+681 
-686 AYYFVQHSYNIKS
+686 
-699 IDWADDLIKTAKRNV
+699 KRKV
-714 KTGDRNEKMSAAAAA
+714 KTGDKNEKMSAKAAA
-729 KFKVAY
+729 KFIAAY
-735 GKIREKDLT
+735 DKIAQKDLT
-744 APEGQQGEG
+744 APKGEQGEG

-761 IDRLNT
+761 IERLYN
-767 YDVDA
+767 YDINK

-784 VKNKDGKRELPEK
+784 VKNKEGKRELPEQY
-797 FIAPVETAVKALN
+797 IAPVETAVNALN
-810 EELESYTTQ
+810 DELKSYTDQ
-819 YELIYEK
+819 YKLIYEK

-837 DELQAKVD
+837 DELQAKVN

-880 EGCLTAKKCEDAT
+880 KGCLTASKCQDAT
-893 NKALENYEVKMYM
+893 NKAIENYTVKMYM
-906 IQHFTEAKANEAA
+906 IQNFTEAKANEAA

-933 IADARTKVADYADD
+933 IADARTKVAEYADD

-953 AELNTIDGKL
+953 ADLNTIDGNL
-963 TTLKKSIDLSVKKNE
+963 ATLKSSIDKSVKDNT

-987 ASLTTLAGDV
+987 ASLTKLAGDV

>member
-77 AADGKYK
+77 AVDGKYT
-84 ATADGELTIE
+84 ATADGTLTIE

-116 IEKAQDKMGEAI
+116 IEKAQVKMGEAI

-145 EEISKAGQKVQD
+145 EQISLAGQKVQN

-163 ELKEANNVTDD
+163 EYKEANTVTVANKD
-174 NREAL
+174 AL
-179 IAELTSTT
+179 IDELNSTD
-187 LLADDN
+187 LLPDGT
-193 YGAVVM
+193 YKGAVKM
-199 AENAIAKADEAFA
+199 AENAVAEAEATFALFNKIIGTDAK
-212 KYKEIVEVDSKIA
+212 V
-225 TSALDKANGTATK
+225 ALNDLTKANGTATTE
-238 DEWRDNGG
+238 EWTGNGG

-260 AVKNNRGDVTGTAL
+260 AVKNNIGKVTGTAL

-284 EWKSLKDSVNTI
+284 EWKKLNDEVNITI
-296 KNDALAEL
+296 KNAAVAEL
-304 GKYPNSFKGYKYV
+304 GKFPKAFVGEENNEQAFVNMYK
-317 KSDFFYYENGSDE
+317 
-330 NDPDNGKLWVNDDV
+330 
-344 LTDQAAFQ
+344 
-352 AKYQEVVAK
+352 EVVEK
-361 LRNVIARANFER
+361 LRYVIARANFER

-385 VNKVDDALKAGAPF
+385 VNKVDEALKAGAPF
-399 ALDADN
+399 VLNTDN
-405 DFNLLKEQ
+405 TATGPDQSLTEIEDFNLLKEQ
-413 ITAMQ
+413 IAMMQ
-418 TEISNSEN
+418 SEVNSSEN
-426 RYMYGQDELSTF
+426 RYGYSQDEFNNNIIPAINTASTK
-438 VTNISGVSTMLDAFY
+438 LDAYY
-453 TELVGKARTDLE
+453 TELVGKARKDLE

-484 KYEHESATQVEYQ
+484 KYENEKDTQKDYQ
-497 KQFSEQQN
+497 EKFSLQQN
-505 KLDEVKKNV
+505 ELDKVKKEV

-521 VQTDYKAFAD
+521 VQTDYKAFVD
-531 RISNINKK
+531 KISNINKN

-544 GTTLSSQKQEILTH
+544 GKTLSSQKTEINTH
-558 NQEAKDQIFKAIDA
+558 NQEAKKKIFDAIDA

-647 KNIYRLTDDK
+647 KNIYRLTEDK
-657 VKGYLNSTETV
+657 VTGYLNSTKTV
-668 SNTIYNELKAAAK
+668 SKAIYDELKEAAR
-681 TANAK
+681 TANDE
-686 AYYFVQHSYNIKS
+686 AYYFVQHSYKINS
-699 IDWADDLIKTAKRNV
+699 IDWATDLIDNAKRYNV
-714 KTGDRNEKMSAAAAA
+714 KPGNKNELMSAEADA
-729 KFKVAY
+729 KFKAAY
-735 GKIREKDLT
+735 DKIAKKDLN

-761 IDRLNT
+761 IERLYH
-767 YDVDA
+767 YDNNA

-784 VKNKDGKRELPEK
+784 VAIDGKRELPEK
-797 FIAPVETAVKALN
+797 FIAPVKTAVNALN
-810 EELESYTTQ
+810 IELESYKAQ
-819 YELIYEK
+819 YQLIYAK
-826 KVEWNTAKAKE
+826 KVDWNTAKAKE

-953 AELNTIDGKL
+953 ADLNTIDGKL
-963 TTLKKSIDLSVKKNE
+963 KDLKKSIDASVKANT
-978 IAANKDGFI
+978 IAANKDSFI

-1005 QAAKDADLDYNG
+1005 QSAKDADLDYNG

>member
-23 FNFAD
+23 FNFAN
-28 PTKDAEKPGSDLN
+28 PTVDAKEDGSALT

-52 VTKDDEITLT
+52 VTAEDEITLT
-62 ATGDVTVKLGGAVLT
+62 ATGAVTVKLNGAVLT
-77 AADGKYK
+77 AVGGKYT
-84 ATADGELTIE
+84 ATSDGTLTIE

-116 IEKAQDKMGEAI
+116 IEKAQVKMGEAI
-128 AAVAKYVNY
+128 AAVAKYVGY
-137 LDFYNKVQ
+137 GDFYNAVQ
-145 EEISKAGQKVQD
+145 AEVSKAGQKVQD

-163 ELKEANNVTDD
+163 VLKETNSVTDA
-174 NREAL
+174 NRVAL
-179 IAELTSTT
+179 IAELNSDV
-187 LLADDN
+187 LLADGN
-193 YGAVVM
+193 YGAVKM
-199 AENAIAKADEAFA
+199 AENAVAEAETTFALFNKIIDTDAKEN
-212 KYKEIVEVDSKIA
+212 
-225 TSALDKANGTATK
+225 ALNALTKANGVATQG
-238 DEWRDNGG
+238 EWMVNGG
-246 EAINNTTMFTHNLK
+246 VKINNTTMFTHNLK
-260 AVKNNRGDVTGTAL
+260 AVKNQLGIVTKVEL
-274 DGFKTTWIEG
+274 DGFKTTWIES
-284 EWKSLKDSVNTI
+284 EWKNLNDEVNITI
-296 KNDALAEL
+296 KNAAVAEL
-304 GKYPNSFKGYKYV
+304 GKFPKAFV
-317 KSDFFYYENGSDE
+317 E
-330 NDPDNGKLWVNDDV
+330 NDE
-344 LTDQAAFQ
+344 QAFVEMY
-352 AKYQEVVAK
+352 KEVVEK

-385 VNKVDDALKAGAPF
+385 VNKVDEALKAGAPF
-399 ALDADN
+399 ALDKDN
-405 DFNLLKEQ
+405 DFTLLKEQ

-418 TEISNSEN
+418 TEISSSEN
-426 RYMYGQDELSTF
+426 RYMYSQDNFSEF
-438 VTNISGVSTMLDAFY
+438 VNTISGVSTKLDAFY

-484 KYEHESATQVEYQ
+484 KYEHESATQVKYQ

-531 RISNINKK
+531 QISNINKK

-585 TWITDDATKAAAT
+585 TWINDDATKAAAT
-598 DLKANLNKLFS
+598 DLKANLNELFS

-647 KNIYRLTDDK
+647 KNIYRLTEDK
-657 VKGYLNSTETV
+657 VTGYLNSTKTV
-668 SNTIYNELKAAAK
+668 SDAIYDELKAAAR

-686 AYYFVQHSYNIKS
+686 AYNFVKTNTNYGVKS
-699 IDWADDLIKTAKRNV
+699 IRWATNLISDAKYNV
-714 KTGDRNEKMSAAAAA
+714 KTGDKNEKMSAEAAA
-729 KFKVAY
+729 KFKAAY
-735 GKIREKDLT
+735 DKIATKDLT

-761 IDRLNT
+761 IERLYH
-767 YDVDA
+767 YDITK

-784 VKNKDGKRELPEK
+784 VKNKDGKRELPEQY
-797 FIAPVETAVKALN
+797 IAPVETAVNALN
-810 EELESYTTQ
+810 KELESYKAQ
-819 YELIYEK
+819 YKDIYAL
-826 KVEWNTAKAKE
+826 KVDWNTAKAKE

-845 AWEEA
+845 AWEKA
-850 NKVAAENHF
+850 NNVAAENHF

-869 EDLAKALENLE
+869 ENLASTLKSLE
-880 EGCLTAKKCEDAT
+880 EGCLTAQKCQEAT
-893 NKALENYEVKMYM
+893 DKAKENYAVKMYM

-953 AELNTIDGKL
+953 ADLNTIDGKL
-963 TTLKKSIDLSVKKNE
+963 KDLKKSIDASVKANT
-978 IAANKDGFI
+978 IAANKDSFI
-987 ASLTTLAGDV
+987 ASLTTYAGDV

>member
-23 FNFAD
+23 FNFAN
-28 PTKDAEKPGSDLN
+28 PSVDAKEEGSALT

-52 VTKDDEITLT
+52 VTAEDEITLT
-62 ATGDVTVKLGGAVLT
+62 ATGDVTVKLNGSTLT
-77 AADGKYK
+77 AVDGKYK
-84 ATADGELTIE
+84 ATADGTLTIE

-116 IEKAQDKMGEAI
+116 IEKAQVKMGEAI
-128 AAVAKYVNY
+128 AAVAKYVGY
-137 LDFYNKVQ
+137 GDFYNAVQ
-145 EEISKAGQKVQD
+145 AEVSKAGQKVQD

-163 ELKEANNVTDD
+163 VLKETNSVTDA
-174 NREAL
+174 NRVAL
-179 IAELTSTT
+179 IAELNSDV
-187 LLADDN
+187 LLADGN
-193 YGAVVM
+193 YGAVKM
-199 AENAIAKADEAFA
+199 AENAVAEAETTFALFNKIIDTDAKEN
-212 KYKEIVEVDSKIA
+212 
-225 TSALDKANGTATK
+225 ALNALTKANGVATQG
-238 DEWRDNGG
+238 EWMVNGG
-246 EAINNTTMFTHNLK
+246 VKINNTTMFTHNLK
-260 AVKNNRGDVTGTAL
+260 AVKNQLGIVTKVEL
-274 DGFKTTWIEG
+274 DGFKTTWIES
-284 EWKSLKDSVNTI
+284 EWKNLNDEVNITI
-296 KNDALAEL
+296 KNAAVAEL
-304 GKYPNSFKGYKYV
+304 GKFPKAFVDN
-317 KSDFFYYENGSDE
+317 DE
-330 NDPDNGKLWVNDDV
+330 
-344 LTDQAAFQ
+344 QAFIEM
-352 AKYQEVVAK
+352 YQEVVEK
-361 LRNVIARANFER
+361 LHNVIARANFER

-385 VNKVDDALKAGAPF
+385 VNKVDAALKAGAPF
-399 ALDADN
+399 VLDADN
-405 DFNLLKEQ
+405 DFTLLKEQ

-418 TEISNSEN
+418 TEISSSEN
-426 RYMYGQDELSTF
+426 RYMYSQDNFSEF
-438 VTNISGVSTMLDAFY
+438 VNTISGVSTKLDGFY
-453 TELVGKARTDLE
+453 TELVGKARTDLQT
-465 AKLDAAQKNLT
+465 KLKAAQENLT

-521 VQTDYKAFAD
+521 VQTDYKAFVD
-531 RISNINKK
+531 QISNINKK

-544 GTTLSSQKQEILTH
+544 GTTLSSQKAEINTH
-558 NQEAKDQIFKAIDA
+558 NQAAKKKIFDAIDA

-585 TWITDDATKAAAT
+585 TWINDDATKKAAT
-598 DLKANLNKLFS
+598 DLKANLNELFS

-647 KNIYRLTDDK
+647 KNIYRLTEDK
-657 VKGYLNSTETV
+657 VTGYLNSTKTV
-668 SNTIYNELKAAAK
+668 SDAIYDELKEAAT

-686 AYYFVQHSYNIKS
+686 AYDFVKTNTGYGVKS
-699 IDWADDLIKTAKRNV
+699 IRWANNLISDAKYNV
-714 KTGDRNEKMSAAAAA
+714 KTGDKNEKMSAEAAA
-729 KFKVAY
+729 KFKAAY
-735 GKIREKDLT
+735 DKIAQKDLT
-744 APEGQQGEG
+744 APKGEQGEG

-761 IDRLNT
+761 IERLYN
-767 YDVDA
+767 YDINK

-784 VKNKDGKRELPEK
+784 VKNKEGKRELPEQY
-797 FIAPVETAVKALN
+797 IAPVETAVNALN
-810 EELESYTTQ
+810 NELESYKAQ
-819 YELIYEK
+819 YKDIYAL
-826 KVEWNTAKAKE
+826 KVDWNTAKAKE

-845 AWEEA
+845 AWEKA
-850 NKVAAENHF
+850 NNVAAENHF
-859 NVNKELTLVN
+859 NVNKELTAVN
-869 EDLAKALENLE
+869 ENLAKTLENLE
-880 EGCLTAKKCEDAT
+880 KGCLTATKCQDAT
-893 NKALENYEVKMYM
+893 DKAKENYAVKMYM

-953 AELNTIDGKL
+953 ADLNTIDGKL
-963 TTLKKSIDLSVKKNE
+963 TTLKNSIDASVKANT

>member
-23 FNFAD
+23 FNFAN
-28 PTKDAEKPGSDLN
+28 PSVDAKEEGSHLT

-62 ATGDVTVKLGGAVLT
+62 ATGDVTVKLEGTVLT
-77 AADGKYK
+77 AEDGKYK
-84 ATADGELTIE
+84 AKADGKLTIE

-116 IEKAQDKMGEAI
+116 IEKAQVKMGEAI
-128 AAVAKYVNY
+128 AAVAKYVGY
-137 LDFYNKVQ
+137 GDFYNAVQ
-145 EEISKAGQKVQD
+145 AEVSKAGQKVQD

-163 ELKEANNVTDD
+163 VLKETNSVTDA
-174 NREAL
+174 NRVAL
-179 IAELTSTT
+179 IAELNSDV
-187 LLADDN
+187 LLADGN
-193 YGAVVM
+193 YGAVKM
-199 AENAIAKADEAFA
+199 AENAVAEAETTFALFNKIIDTDAKEN
-212 KYKEIVEVDSKIA
+212 
-225 TSALDKANGTATK
+225 ALNALTKANGVATQG
-238 DEWRDNGG
+238 EWMVNGG
-246 EAINNTTMFTHNLK
+246 EKINNTTMFTHNLK
-260 AVKNNRGDVTGTAL
+260 AVKNHLGIVTKVEL
-274 DGFKTTWIEG
+274 DGFKTTWIES
-284 EWKSLKDSVNTI
+284 EWKNLNKEVNETI
-296 KNDALAEL
+296 KNAAVAEL
-304 GKYPNSFKGYKYV
+304 GKFPKAFV
-317 KSDFFYYENGSDE
+317 E
-330 NDPDNGKLWVNDDV
+330 NDE
-344 LTDQAAFQ
+344 QAFIEM
-352 AKYQEVVAK
+352 YQEVVEK
-361 LRNVIARANFER
+361 LHNVIARANFER

-385 VNKVDDALKAGAPF
+385 VNKVDAALKAGAPF
-399 ALDADN
+399 VLDADN
-405 DFNLLKEQ
+405 DFTLLKEQ

-418 TEISNSEN
+418 TEISSSEN
-426 RYMYGQDELSTF
+426 RYMYSQDNFSEF
-438 VTNISGVSTMLDAFY
+438 VNTISGVSTKLDGFY
-453 TELVGKARTDLE
+453 TELVGKARTDLQ
-465 AKLDAAQKNLT
+465 AKLKAAQENLT

-484 KYEHESATQVEYQ
+484 KYEHESATQKEYQ

-521 VQTDYKAFAD
+521 VQTDYKAFVD
-531 RISNINKK
+531 QISNINKK

-544 GTTLSSQKQEILTH
+544 GTTLSSQKAEINTH
-558 NQEAKDQIFKAIDA
+558 NQAAKKKIFDAIDA

-585 TWITDDATKAAAT
+585 TWINDDATKKAAT
-598 DLKANLNKLFS
+598 DLKANLNELFS

-647 KNIYRLTDDK
+647 KNIYRLTEDK
-657 VKGYLNSTETV
+657 VTGYLNSTKTV
-668 SNTIYNELKAAAK
+668 SDAIYDELKEAAT

-686 AYYFVQHSYNIKS
+686 AYDFVKTNTGYGVKS
-699 IDWADDLIKTAKRNV
+699 IRWANNLISDAKYNV
-714 KTGDRNEKMSAAAAA
+714 KTGDKNEKMSAEAAA
-729 KFKVAY
+729 KFKAAY
-735 GKIREKDLT
+735 DKIAQKDLT
-744 APEGQQGEG
+744 APKGEQGEG

-761 IDRLNT
+761 IERLYN
-767 YDVDA
+767 YDINK

-784 VKNKDGKRELPEK
+784 VKNKEGKRELPEQY
-797 FIAPVETAVKALN
+797 IAPVETAVNALN
-810 EELESYTTQ
+810 NELESYKAQ
-819 YELIYEK
+819 YKDIYAL
-826 KVEWNTAKAKE
+826 KVDWNTAKAKE

-845 AWEEA
+845 AWEKA
-850 NKVAAENHF
+850 NNVTAENHF
-859 NVNKELTLVN
+859 NVNKELTAVN
-869 EDLAKALENLE
+869 ENLAKTLENLE
-880 EGCLTAKKCEDAT
+880 KGCLTATKCQDAT
-893 NKALENYEVKMYM
+893 DKAKENYAVKMYM

-953 AELNTIDGKL
+953 ADLNTIDGKL
-963 TTLKKSIDLSVKKNE
+963 TTLKNSIDASVKANT

>member
-23 FNFAD
+23 FNFAN

-52 VTKDDEITLT
+52 VTKDDDITLT
-62 ATGDVTVKLGGAVLT
+62 ATGAVTVKLNGTALT
-77 AADGKYK
+77 AVGGKYT
-84 ATADGELTIE
+84 ATSDGTLTIE

-111 LVQAE
+111 LVQTE
-116 IEKAQDKMGEAI
+116 IEKAQVKMGEAI
-128 AAVAKYVNY
+128 AAVAKYVGY
-137 LDFYNKVQ
+137 SEFYNKVQ
-145 EEISKAGQKVQD
+145 AEVSKAGQKVQD

-163 ELKEANNVTDD
+163 VLKETNKVTNE
-174 NREAL
+174 NRDAL
-179 IAELTSTT
+179 IAELNSTT
-187 LLADDN
+187 LLADGT
-193 YGAVVM
+193 YGAVKM
-199 AENAIAKADEAFA
+199 AEDAIAKADATFA
-212 KYKEIVEVDSKIA
+212 LFTKIIGTDA
-225 TSALDKANGTATK
+225 KVALDALTNANGTATQG
-238 DEWRDNGG
+238 EWVVNGG
-246 EAINNTTMFTHNLK
+246 EKINNTTMFTHNLK
-260 AVKNNRGDVTGTAL
+260 AVKNHGIVTKVEL
-274 DGFKTTWIEG
+274 DGFKTTWIES
-284 EWKSLKDSVNTI
+284 EWNNLNDEVNKTI
-296 KNDALAEL
+296 KDAAVAEL
-304 GKYPNSFKGYKYV
+304 GKYPNAFV
-317 KSDFFYYENGSDE
+317 E
-330 NDPDNGKLWVNDDV
+330 NDE
-344 LTDQAAFQ
+344 QAFVEMY
-352 AKYQEVVAK
+352 KEVVEK

-385 VNKVDDALKAGAPF
+385 VNKVDAALKAGAPF

-405 DFNLLKEQ
+405 DFTLLKEQ

-418 TEISNSEN
+418 TEINSSEN
-426 RYMYGQDELSTF
+426 RYMYSQDNFSEF
-438 VTNISGVSTMLDAFY
+438 VNTISGVSTKLDGFY

-484 KYEHESATQVEYQ
+484 KYEHESATQKEYQ

-505 KLDEVKKNV
+505 KLDKVKNDVK
-514 AASAFPT
+514 ASTFPT
-521 VQTDYKAFAD
+521 VQTDYKTFVD
-531 RISNINKK
+531 QISNINKK

-544 GTTLSSQKQEILTH
+544 GTTLSSQKAEILTH
-558 NQEAKDQIFKAIDA
+558 NQAAKDQIFKAIDA

-585 TWITDDATKAAAT
+585 TWINDDATKKAAT
-598 DLKANLNKLFS
+598 DLKANLNELFS

-647 KNIYRLTDDK
+647 KNIYRLTEDK
-657 VKGYLNSTETV
+657 VTGYLNSTKTV
-668 SNTIYNELKAAAK
+668 SDAIYDELKEAAT
-681 TANAK
+681 TANDK
-686 AYYFVQHSYNIKS
+686 AYDFVKTNTGYGVKS
-699 IDWADDLIKTAKRNV
+699 IRWATNLISDAKRNV
-714 KTGDRNEKMSAAAAA
+714 KTGDKNEKMSVEAAA
-729 KFKVAY
+729 KFKAAY
-735 GKIREKDLT
+735 DKIAQKDLT
-744 APEGQQGEG
+744 APKGEQGEG

-761 IDRLNT
+761 IERLYN
-767 YDVDA
+767 YDINK

-784 VKNKDGKRELPEK
+784 VKNKEGKRELPEQY
-797 FIAPVETAVKALN
+797 IAPVETAVNALN
-810 EELESYTTQ
+810 KELASYTAQ
-819 YELIYEK
+819 YKDIYAL
-826 KVEWNTAKAKE
+826 KVDWNTAKAKE

-845 AWEEA
+845 AWEKA
-850 NKVAAENHF
+850 NNVAAENHF

-869 EDLAKALENLE
+869 EDLANTLKNLE
-880 EGCLTAKKCEDAT
+880 KGCLTATKCQDAT
-893 NKALENYEVKMYM
+893 DKAKENYAVKMYM

-953 AELNTIDGKL
+953 ADLNTIDGKL
-963 TTLKKSIDLSVKKNE
+963 TTLKNSIDASVKANT

-1017 DGKVNVQDLVDADA
+1017 DGKVDVQDLVDADA

>member
-23 FNFAD
+23 FNFAN
-28 PTKDAEKPGSDLN
+28 PTVDAKEDGSALT

-52 VTKDDEITLT
+52 VTAEDEITLT
-62 ATGDVTVKLGGAVLT
+62 ATGDVTVKLNGTALT
-77 AADGKYK
+77 AEDGKYK
-84 ATADGELTIE
+84 ATADGTLTIE

-116 IEKAQDKMGEAI
+116 IEKAQVKMGEAI
-128 AAVAKYVNY
+128 AAVAKYVGY
-137 LDFYNKVQ
+137 GDFYNAVQ
-145 EEISKAGQKVQD
+145 AEVSKAGQKVQD

-163 ELKEANNVTDD
+163 VLKETNSVTDA
-174 NREAL
+174 NRVAL
-179 IAELTSTT
+179 IAELNS
-187 LLADDN
+187 D
-193 YGAVVM
+193 GAVKM
-199 AENAIAKADEAFA
+199 AENAVAEAETTFALFNKIIDTDAKEN
-212 KYKEIVEVDSKIA
+212 
-225 TSALDKANGTATK
+225 ALNALTKANGVATQG
-238 DEWRDNGG
+238 EWMVNGG
-246 EAINNTTMFTHNLK
+246 VKINNTTMFTHNLK
-260 AVKNNRGDVTGTAL
+260 AVKNQLGIVTKVEL
-274 DGFKTTWIEG
+274 DGFKTTWIES
-284 EWKSLKDSVNTI
+284 EWKNLNDEVNITI
-296 KNDALAEL
+296 KNAAVAEL
-304 GKYPNSFKGYKYV
+304 GKFPKAFV
-317 KSDFFYYENGSDE
+317 E
-330 NDPDNGKLWVNDDV
+330 NDE
-344 LTDQAAFQ
+344 QAFVDMY
-352 AKYQEVVAK
+352 KEVVEK

-385 VNKVDDALKAGAPF
+385 VNKVDAALKAGAPF
-399 ALDADN
+399 VLDADN
-405 DFNLLKEQ
+405 DFTLLKEQ

-418 TEISNSEN
+418 TEISSSEN
-426 RYMYGQDELSTF
+426 RYMYSQDNFSEF
-438 VTNISGVSTMLDAFY
+438 VNTISGVSTKLDGFY
-453 TELVGKARTDLE
+453 TELVGKARTDLK

-484 KYEHESATQVEYQ
+484 KYEHESATQKEYQ

-521 VQTDYKAFAD
+521 VQTDYKTFVD
-531 RISNINKK
+531 QISNINKK

-544 GTTLSSQKQEILTH
+544 GTTLSSQKAEINTH
-558 NQEAKDQIFKAIDA
+558 NQAAKKQIFDAIDA

-585 TWITDDATKAAAT
+585 TWINDDATKKAAT
-598 DLKANLNKLFS
+598 DLKANLNELFS

-647 KNIYRLTDDK
+647 KNIYRLTEDK
-657 VKGYLNSTETV
+657 VTGYLNSTKTV
-668 SNTIYNELKAAAK
+668 SDAIYDELKEAAT
-681 TANAK
+681 TANDK
-686 AYYFVQHSYNIKS
+686 AYDFVKTNTGYGVKS
-699 IDWADDLIKTAKRNV
+699 IRWATNLISDAKRNV
-714 KTGDRNEKMSAAAAA
+714 KTGDKNEKMSAEAAA
-729 KFKVAY
+729 KFKAAY
-735 GKIREKDLT
+735 DKIAQKDLT
-744 APEGQQGEG
+744 APKGEQGEG

-761 IDRLNT
+761 IERLYN
-767 YDVDA
+767 YDINK

-784 VKNKDGKRELPEK
+784 VKNKEGKRELPEQY
-797 FIAPVETAVKALN
+797 IAPVETAVNALN
-810 EELESYTTQ
+810 KELESYTAQ
-819 YELIYEK
+819 YKDIYAL
-826 KVEWNTAKAKE
+826 KVDWNTAKAKE

-845 AWEEA
+845 AWEKA
-850 NKVAAENHF
+850 NNVAAENHF

-869 EDLAKALENLE
+869 EDLANTLKNLE
-880 EGCLTAKKCEDAT
+880 KGCLTATKCQDAT
-893 NKALENYEVKMYM
+893 DKAKENYAVKMYM

-933 IADARTKVADYADD
+933 IANARTKVADYADD

-963 TTLKKSIDLSVKKNE
+963 TDLKKSIDLSVKDNT
-978 IAANKDGFI
+978 IAANKDGYI
-987 ASLTTLAGDV
+987 ANLTTLAGDV